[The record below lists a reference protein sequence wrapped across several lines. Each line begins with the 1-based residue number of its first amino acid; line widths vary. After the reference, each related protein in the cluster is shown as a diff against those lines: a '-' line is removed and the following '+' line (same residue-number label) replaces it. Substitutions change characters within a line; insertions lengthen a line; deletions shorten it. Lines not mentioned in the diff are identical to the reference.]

1 MKLKRLISALLLL
14 AMLLSCLPFSAL
26 AVETGTPDVGDVPT
40 SEITGIM
47 DVDSPAE
54 PVTLAGNSDGSFY
67 LAATAAERVII
78 APECVN
84 YTAGQTIAQA
94 LLASGHTFE
103 GLEDGSVYRIDGVA
117 GEFQRSDETGDYSL
131 TKQASEISFFCFV
144 ENGTA
149 KPSEARQALI
159 RTMADYLCEEA
170 DVRAYAKDVYDA
182 ALRQFVGISDEAAS
196 TCAAQITAK
205 IGEYKTSLGSTISV
219 TFSGTD
225 EDCTITAVSTYGK
238 VYHDTEHPG
247 TLNLPDGSYDFTVQK
262 GALRV
267 SGKIS
272 VPGTTAVTV
281 AMPEGGWLDT
291 SSFAVSN
298 DYNNDYHTGFN
309 AGKYVLEQSDHTF
322 TAKVPDTFSK
332 DLYLYLPA
340 SDVTAAAIY
349 TATAIYTDTTQT
361 EQKTAVTLGS
371 YNSSI
376 SNVLVKNCV
385 GNTATIRLSKKA
397 DANGFTQSEDYTLQL
412 DRMPTLST
420 LLVTAG
426 GAAQAAKEPFAP
438 AETLAYT
445 YPVLSTAASVQ
456 IKPTAFATGSKIT
469 VNGEALTD
477 GSADVA
483 LKGNTTT
490 VSVVVENSG
499 YATTYTLTFEKASG
513 KEITFEI
520 GSGVTLEIYNKNGN
534 LIKKQE
540 KQEKPQLVECF
551 LIPDMEYYYIAT
563 KDTYYHETQNFSVTP
578 TLTGF
583 TAINVAIQ
591 PVLTSLAFGY
601 NASNDYGKYGKYT
614 GNDVTSHTYTVT
626 VPDSNSFPAIWA
638 ESNGNMEVLFSRVTS
653 TANCGSETTVP
664 IPQSGETDSGTLLN
678 DLLLSGNPYGNEAT
692 LRVSKKSGSKTYYTD
707 YYLHF
712 NRKLSLEADGLTLQV
727 GGDPLTLNRLNADG
741 EETGAL
747 GFAFGTE
754 HYSVTVPAAQPSI
767 SLAAVL
773 RNKMLRYGDTDNS
786 YTLRIAVDGKD
797 VAEGTEAEIPLN
809 GTEVSQKITLTLS
822 HPNAPAERVYT
833 ITVKKAASIKV
844 SFKIDP
850 ENAILFLE
858 EAVSG
863 SRVWPDENGAYP
875 FSTGFTYNYLLTAPG
890 YLGKSGTMTLEEQN
904 GTLQLVLDGTAQ
916 GTGSV
921 SLMLDKAAGG
931 KPLTEFETEWPDFRG
946 NSSNNAVTA
955 TKTPVSAEDGMLY
968 WAKKIGSFSTGTDGN
983 ASGGSAVSSP
993 ILVDSALIVYAGN
1006 TLYRINKD
1014 TGETI
1019 QTGTM
1024 AGESSFS
1031 INSATYADGMLF
1043 VALSNGRVQAFNAE
1057 TLESLWV
1064 YTDPLGGQSN
1074 CPVTVCDGYV
1084 YTGFWNGETKDANY
1098 VCLSVTDEKPNEKL
1112 EAKTA
1117 TWRYTKAGG
1126 FYWAGAYVSK
1136 DFMLLGTDDG
1146 ETGYTKGHGS
1156 ILLMDPKTGRVLDRT
1171 DKPRGDVR
1179 SSICYADGAYYATS
1193 KGGDFIRIT
1202 LSADKRSIAKVDI
1215 LALENGTG
1223 GTAMSTSTPV
1233 VYNGR
1238 AYVGVSGSAQFDAY
1252 SGHNITVIDLS
1263 GAMSIAYR
1271 VETKGYPQTSGLLS
1285 TAYAE
1290 NGNDYVYVY
1299 FFDNYTPGTM
1309 RMLRDTKGQKTAD
1322 LITVEEGKNTAY
1334 AIFTPNGAQAQY
1346 AICSP
1351 IVDENGTIYF
1361 KNDSCFLM
1369 AYGSTIK
1376 ELKASTSIKT
1386 YEAGKAFS
1394 MEGVTV
1400 TATLANGETR
1410 NVTAMMSAPTE
1421 ALKAGQ
1427 TEVTLTFGKGQ
1438 TMYHNVNV
1446 ENSNTMKTEE
1456 IAPITIDLSIRVE
1469 DPTKPIG
1476 DTLRYHYDAV
1486 SGKLIVTGTF
1496 KSGQTLIAA
1505 CYDANGRMIQ
1515 VQTLDRVGNLT
1526 LNTNGARIRL
1536 FLLDKDSKPVCPAV
1550 TVKDS
1555 TT

>member
-1 MKLKRLISALLLL
+1 MKLKRLISVLLLL

-67 LAATAAERVII
+67 LAATAANRVII
-78 APECVN
+78 APERVN
-84 YTAGQTIAQA
+84 YAAGQTIAQA

-205 IGEYKTSLGSTISV
+205 IGEYEASLRSTTLV
-219 TFSGTD
+219 TFSGMGA
-225 EDCTITAVSTYGK
+225 DCTITAVSAYGK
-238 VYHDTEHPG
+238 TYDDTEHPG
-247 TLNLPDGSYDFTVQK
+247 TLNLPDGSYDFTAQK

-267 SGKIS
+267 SGTIS
-272 VPGTTAVTV
+272 VPGTTFVTV
-281 AMPEGGWLDT
+281 SMPDGGWLDT
-291 SSFAVSN
+291 SKFEVSN
-298 DYNNDYHTGFN
+298 DYNNAYHTGFDT
-309 AGKYVLEQSDHTF
+309 GKYVLEQSDHAF
-322 TAKVPDTFSK
+322 IAKIPDTFSGQ
-332 DLYLYLPA
+332 LFLYLPK
-340 SDVTAAAIY
+340 SDV

-361 EQKTAVTLGS
+361 EQKTAITLGS
-371 YNSSI
+371 YNSPI
-376 SNVLVKNCV
+376 SKVLAKNCV
-385 GNTATIRLSKKA
+385 GNTVTIRLSKEA

-412 DRMPTLST
+412 DRMPTLAA

-426 GAAQAAKEPFAP
+426 GAAQAAKETFAP
-438 AETLAYT
+438 EKTFAYT
-445 YPVLSTAASVQ
+445 YPVLSTAGSVQ
-456 IKPTAFATGSKIT
+456 IKPTAFAAGSEIIVDGK
-469 VNGEALTD
+469 ALTS
-477 GSADVA
+477 GSAEVTLTGD
-483 LKGNTTT
+483 TTA
-490 VSVVVENSG
+490 VSVVVRNGG

-513 KEITFEI
+513 KEVSFIMA
-520 GSGVTLEIYNKNGN
+520 SGITLEVYNKNGN
-534 LIKKQE
+534 LIGRWIDQ
-540 KQEKPQLVECF
+540 PFVGCGLV
-551 LIPDMEYYYIAT
+551 PDTGYYYIAT
-563 KDTYYHETQNFSVTP
+563 KDTYYHETQTFSVTDSSAPSFP
-578 TLTGF
+578 T
-583 TAINVAIQ
+583 INVATQ
-591 PVLTSLAFGY
+591 PALTSLAFGY
-601 NASNDYGKYGKYT
+601 NPSNDYGKYGEYA
-614 GNDVTSHTYTVT
+614 GSGVASHTYTVT

-638 ESNGNMEVLFSRVTS
+638 ESNGKMEILFSRVTS
-653 TANCGSETTVP
+653 TANCGSKASVS
-664 IPQSGETDSGTLLN
+664 IKQSGKTDNGTLLN

-692 LRVSKKSGSKTYYTD
+692 LRVSQTDGGKTYYTD
-707 YYLHF
+707 YELHF
-712 NRKLSLEADGLTLQV
+712 KRKLSLETDGLTLRRD
-727 GGDPLTLNRLNADG
+727 GNLLTLNRLDADG
-741 EETGAL
+741 KETGTL
-747 GFAFGTE
+747 GFAPGTE
-754 HYSVTVPAAQPSI
+754 QYSVTVPAAQPSI

-773 RNKMLRYGDTDNS
+773 RNKMLRYGDTDNG
-786 YTLRIAVDGKD
+786 YMLRIAVDGKD
-797 VAEGTEAEIPLN
+797 VAEGTEAKIPLN
-809 GTEVSQKITLTLS
+809 GTEASQTITLTLS
-822 HPNAPAERVYT
+822 HPDAPSNRVYT
-833 ITVKKAASIKV
+833 ITVKKAAST
-844 SFKIDP
+844 KIHFTLNP

-904 GTLQLVLDGTAQ
+904 GTLQLVLDDTPQ

-921 SLMLDKAAGG
+921 SLTLEKATEG
-931 KPLTEFETEWPDFRG
+931 KPLTKFKAEWPDFRG
-946 NSSNNAVTA
+946 NSDNNAVA
-955 TKTPVSAEDGMLY
+955 AAKTPIAAANGMLY
-968 WAKKIGSFSTGTDGN
+968 WAKKIGSFSTGIDGN

-1098 VCLSVTDEKPNEKL
+1098 VCLSITDEKPNEKL

-1202 LSADKRSIAKVDI
+1202 LSADKRSIAKSEL

-1271 VETKGYPQTSGLLS
+1271 VETKGYPQTSGLLT
-1285 TAYAE
+1285 TAYE
-1290 NGNDYVYVY
+1290 KNGNDYVYVY

-1322 LITVEEGKNTAY
+1322 LITVEERKDTAY
-1334 AIFTPNGAQAQY
+1334 AIFTPSGAQAQY

-1351 IVDENGTIYF
+1351 IVDENGTLYF

-1369 AYGSTIK
+1369 AYGSMITK
-1376 ELKASTSIKT
+1376 LEAKTTVDT
-1386 YEAGKAFS
+1386 YEAGKVFS

-1400 TATLANGETR
+1400 TATLANVETR
-1410 NVTAMMSAPTE
+1410 DVTAMMSAPTTPLE
-1421 ALKAGQ
+1421 AEQ
-1427 TEVTLTFGKGQ
+1427 TAVTLTLGKGQ
-1438 TMYHNVNV
+1438 TMYHNVPVGNA
-1446 ENSNTMKTEE
+1446 MKTEE
-1456 IAPITIDLSIRVE
+1456 IAPITVELSVRVE
-1469 DPTKPIG
+1469 DTTKPIG
-1476 DTLRYHYDAV
+1476 KTLRYHYNAA
-1486 SGKLIVTGTF
+1486 SGKLTVTGTF
-1496 KSGQTLIAA
+1496 ESGQTLIAA
-1505 CYDANGRMIQ
+1505 CYDANGRMLE
-1515 VQTLDRVGNLT
+1515 VQTLTTEGEKT
-1526 LNTNGARIRL
+1526 LSRSKDSAKIKL
-1536 FLLDKDSKPVCPAV
+1536 FLLDSDSKPVCSAV
-1550 TVKDS
+1550 TVKNS
-1555 TT
+1555 IN

>member
-1 MKLKRLISALLLL
+1 M
-14 AMLLSCLPFSAL
+14 
-26 AVETGTPDVGDVPT
+26 
-40 SEITGIM
+40 
-47 DVDSPAE
+47 
-54 PVTLAGNSDGSFY
+54 
-67 LAATAAERVII
+67 
-78 APECVN
+78 
-84 YTAGQTIAQA
+84 
-94 LLASGHTFE
+94 
-103 GLEDGSVYRIDGVA
+103 
-117 GEFQRSDETGDYSL
+117 
-131 TKQASEISFFCFV
+131 
-144 ENGTA
+144 
-149 KPSEARQALI
+149 
-159 RTMADYLCEEA
+159 
-170 DVRAYAKDVYDA
+170 
-182 ALRQFVGISDEAAS
+182 
-196 TCAAQITAK
+196 
-205 IGEYKTSLGSTISV
+205 
-219 TFSGTD
+219 
-225 EDCTITAVSTYGK
+225 
-238 VYHDTEHPG
+238 
-247 TLNLPDGSYDFTVQK
+247 
-262 GALRV
+262 
-267 SGKIS
+267 
-272 VPGTTAVTV
+272 
-281 AMPEGGWLDT
+281 
-291 SSFAVSN
+291 
-298 DYNNDYHTGFN
+298 
-309 AGKYVLEQSDHTF
+309 
-322 TAKVPDTFSK
+322 
-332 DLYLYLPA
+332 
-340 SDVTAAAIY
+340 
-349 TATAIYTDTTQT
+349 
-361 EQKTAVTLGS
+361 
-371 YNSSI
+371 
-376 SNVLVKNCV
+376 
-385 GNTATIRLSKKA
+385 
-397 DANGFTQSEDYTLQL
+397 
-412 DRMPTLST
+412 
-420 LLVTAG
+420 
-426 GAAQAAKEPFAP
+426 
-438 AETLAYT
+438 
-445 YPVLSTAASVQ
+445 
-456 IKPTAFATGSKIT
+456 
-469 VNGEALTD
+469 
-477 GSADVA
+477 
-483 LKGNTTT
+483 
-490 VSVVVENSG
+490 
-499 YATTYTLTFEKASG
+499 
-513 KEITFEI
+513 
-520 GSGVTLEIYNKNGN
+520 
-534 LIKKQE
+534 
-540 KQEKPQLVECF
+540 
-551 LIPDMEYYYIAT
+551 
-563 KDTYYHETQNFSVTP
+563 TP

-712 NRKLSLEADGLTLQV
+712 NRTLSLEADGLTLQV
-727 GGDPLTLNRLNADG
+727 GSDPLTLNRLNADG
-741 EETGAL
+741 EETGTL
-747 GFAFGTE
+747 GFAPGTE
-754 HYSVTVPAAQPSI
+754 HYSVTVPAAQPSV
-767 SLAAVL
+767 LLTAVL
-773 RNKMLRYGDTDNS
+773 RNTTLRYGDTDNG
-786 YTLRIAVDGKD
+786 YALKIAVDEAF
-797 VAEGTEAEIPLN
+797 VTEGTQAEIPLN
-809 GTEVSQKITLTLS
+809 RTEVPQTITLTLA
-822 HPNAPAERVYT
+822 HPNAPADRVYT

-844 SFKIDP
+844 SFEIDP

-875 FSTGFTYNYLLTAPG
+875 FSTGFTYKYLLTAPG
-890 YLGKSGTMTLEEQN
+890 YVGRSGSMTLDDGQF
-904 GTLQLVLDGTAQ
+904 VLDGTAQ
-916 GTGSV
+916 GAGSV
-921 SLMLDKAAGG
+921 RLTLVKAAEG
-931 KPLTEFETEWPDFRG
+931 KPLTRFEAEWPDFRG
-946 NSSNNAVTA
+946 NSSNNAVT
-955 TKTPVSAEDGMLY
+955 TKKTPVSAEAGMLY
-968 WAKKIGSFSTGTDGN
+968 WAKKIGLFSTGTSGN

-993 ILVDSALIVYAGN
+993 ILVNGALIVYAGS

-1014 TGETI
+1014 TGETL

-1057 TLESLWV
+1057 TLDSLWL

-1074 CPVTVCDGYV
+1074 CPIAVCDGYV

-1126 FYWAGAYVSK
+1126 FYWAGAYVSE

-1146 ETGYTKGHGS
+1146 KTGYTNGHGS
-1156 ILLMDPKTGRVLDRT
+1156 ILLMDPKTGCVLDRT
-1171 DKPRGDVR
+1171 DAPRGDVR

-1285 TAYAE
+1285 TAYE
-1290 NGNDYVYVY
+1290 KNGNDYVYVY

-1334 AIFTPNGAQAQY
+1334 AIFTPSGAQAQY

-1369 AYGSTIK
+1369 AYGNTIK
-1376 ELKASTSIKT
+1376 ELEAKTTVDT

-1410 NVTAMMSAPTE
+1410 DVTAMMSAPTTPLE
-1421 ALKAGQ
+1421 AGQ

-1438 TMYHNVNV
+1438 TMYHNVPVGNA
-1446 ENSNTMKTEE
+1446 MKTEE
-1456 IAPITIDLSIRVE
+1456 IAPITIDLSVRVE

-1476 DTLRYHYDAV
+1476 GTLRYHYDAA
-1486 SGKLIVTGTF
+1486 SGKLTATGTF
-1496 KSGQTLIAA
+1496 ESGQTLIAA

-1515 VQTLDRVGNLT
+1515 VKTLTAVGEKPLP
-1526 LNTNGARIRL
+1526 LVKDSAKIKL
-1536 FLLDKDSKPVCPAV
+1536 FLLDKDSKPVSPAV

>member
-1 MKLKRLISALLLL
+1 MKLNRIISALLLF
-14 AMLLSCLPFSAL
+14 AMLLSCLPLTAL
-26 AVETGTPDVGDVPT
+26 AVETGTPDVSDVPT
-40 SEITGIM
+40 SETTEIENT
-47 DVDSPAE
+47 DSLAA

-103 GLEDGSVYRIDGVA
+103 GLEDGSVYQIDGVA

-205 IGEYKTSLGSTISV
+205 IGEYEASLRSTTLV
-219 TFSGTD
+219 TFSGMGA
-225 EDCTITAVSTYGK
+225 DCTITAVSAYGK
-238 VYHDTEHPG
+238 TYDDTEHPG
-247 TLNLPDGSYDFTVQK
+247 TLNLPDGSYDFTAQK

-267 SGKIS
+267 SGTIS
-272 VPGTTAVTV
+272 VPGTTFVTV
-281 AMPEGGWLDT
+281 SMPDGGWLAT
-291 SSFAVSN
+291 SSFAVSY

-322 TAKVPDTFSK
+322 TAKIPDTFSG

-340 SDVTAAAIY
+340 SGVTAE
-349 TATAIYTDTTQT
+349 AIYTDTTQT
-361 EQKTAVTLGS
+361 EQKTAITLGS
-371 YNSSI
+371 YNSPI
-376 SNVLVKNCV
+376 SKVLAKNCV
-385 GNTATIRLSKKA
+385 GNTVTIRLNKQGG
-397 DANGFTQSEDYTLQL
+397 ANGFTQSEDYTLQL
-412 DRMPTLST
+412 DRMPTLSALT
-420 LLVTAG
+420 VTAG
-426 GAAQAAKEPFAP
+426 GAAQAAKENFAP
-438 AETLAYT
+438 EKTFAYT

-456 IKPTAFATGSKIT
+456 IKPTAFSAG
-469 VNGEALTD
+469 GEIIVDGKALTG
-477 GSADVA
+477 GSAEVT
-483 LKGNTTT
+483 LTEEKTEVP
-490 VSVVVENSG
+490 VSVKNSA
-499 YATTYTLTFEKASG
+499 YSTTYTLTFEKASG
-513 KEITFEI
+513 KEATFEI
-520 GSGVTLEIYNKNGN
+520 AGGITLEIYNKNGN

-540 KQEKPQLVECF
+540 KQATAQLVECP
-551 LIPDMEYYYIAT
+551 LVPDKDYYYIAT
-563 KDTYYHETQNFSVTP
+563 KDTYYHETQTFTVTTSSAP
-578 TLTGF
+578 SF
-583 TAINVAIQ
+583 RDINVSTQ
-591 PVLTSLAFGY
+591 PALTSLAFGY
-601 NASNDYGKYGKYT
+601 NPSNDYGKYGEYA
-614 GNDVTSHTYTVT
+614 GSGVASHTYTVT

-638 ESNGNMEVLFSRVTS
+638 ESNGKMEILFSRVTS
-653 TANCGSETTVP
+653 TANCGSKASVS
-664 IPQSGETDSGTLLN
+664 IKQSGKTDNGTLLN

-692 LRVSKKSGSKTYYTD
+692 LRVSQTDGGKTYYTD
-707 YYLHF
+707 YELHF
-712 NRKLSLEADGLTLQV
+712 KRKLSLETDGLTLRRD
-727 GGDPLTLNRLNADG
+727 GDLLTLNRLDADG
-741 EETGAL
+741 KETGTL
-747 GFAFGTE
+747 GFAPGTE
-754 HYSVTVPAAQPSI
+754 QYSVTVPAAQPSI
-767 SLAAVL
+767 SLTAVL
-773 RNKMLRYGDTDNS
+773 RNKMLRYGDTDNG
-786 YTLRIAVDGKD
+786 YMLRIAVDGKD

-809 GTEVSQKITLTLS
+809 GTEASQTITLRLS
-822 HPNAPAERVYT
+822 HPNAPADRVYT
-833 ITVKKAASIKV
+833 ITVKKAAST
-844 SFKIDP
+844 KIQFALNP

-863 SRVWPDENGAYP
+863 SRVWPDEDGAYP

-890 YLGKSGTMTLEEQN
+890 YLGKSGRMTLEEKD
-904 GTLQLVLDGTAQ
+904 GTLQLILDGKAQ
-916 GTGSV
+916 GADSV
-921 SLMLDKAAGG
+921 SLTLEKAAEG
-931 KPLTEFETEWPDFRG
+931 KPLTKFEAEWPDFRG
-946 NSSNNAVTA
+946 NSDNNAVTA
-955 TKTPVSAEDGMLY
+955 AKTPIAAADGMLY

-993 ILVDSALIVYAGN
+993 ILVDGALIVYAGN

-1031 INSATYADGMLF
+1031 INSATYAGGMLF

-1098 VCLSVTDEKPNEKL
+1098 VCLSITDEKPNEKL

-1136 DFMLLGTDDG
+1136 NFMLLGTDDG

-1171 DKPRGDVR
+1171 DAPRGDVR

-1215 LALENGTG
+1215 LALENGVG

-1322 LITVEEGKNTAY
+1322 LITVEERKDTAY
-1334 AIFTPNGAQAQY
+1334 AIFTPSGAQAQY

-1351 IVDENGTIYF
+1351 IVDENGTLYF

-1369 AYGSTIK
+1369 AYGSMITK
-1376 ELKASTSIKT
+1376 LEAKTTVDT
-1386 YEAGKAFS
+1386 YEAGKVFS

-1400 TATLANGETR
+1400 TATLANVETR
-1410 NVTAMMSAPTE
+1410 DVTAMMSAPTTPLE
-1421 ALKAGQ
+1421 AEQ
-1427 TEVTLTFGKGQ
+1427 TAVTLTLGKGQ
-1438 TMYHNVNV
+1438 TMYHNVPTG
-1446 ENSNTMKTEE
+1446 SAMKTEE
-1456 IAPITIDLSIRVE
+1456 IAPITVELSVRVE

-1476 DTLRYHYDAV
+1476 KTLRYHYNAA
-1486 SGKLIVTGTF
+1486 SGKLTVTGTF
-1496 KSGQTLIAA
+1496 ESGQTLIAA
-1505 CYDANGRMIQ
+1505 CYDANGRMLE
-1515 VQTLDRVGNLT
+1515 VQTLTAEGEKT
-1526 LNTNGARIRL
+1526 LLRSKDSAKIKL
-1536 FLLDKDSKPVCPAV
+1536 FLLDSDSKPVCSAV
-1550 TVKDS
+1550 TVKNS
-1555 TT
+1555 IN

>member
-1 MKLKRLISALLLL
+1 MKLKRTISALLLL

-26 AVETGTPDVGDVPT
+26 AAEAESEGGNAPSP
-40 SEITGIM
+40 EITVTA
-47 DVDSPAE
+47 DADSTTE
-54 PVTLAGNSDGSFY
+54 PVTLTDDSDSFFY
-67 LAATAAERVII
+67 LVATAADRVII
-78 APECVN
+78 APERVN
-84 YTAGQTIAQA
+84 YAAGQTIAQA
-94 LLASGHTFE
+94 LLASGHTFD
-103 GLEDGSVYRIDGVA
+103 GLEDGNVYRINGVA

-131 TKQASEISFFCFV
+131 TKLASEISFFCFV

-149 KPSEARQALI
+149 KPSEARRALI
-159 RTMADYLCEEA
+159 RTMADYLCEDA
-170 DVRAYAKDVYDA
+170 DVRAYAKDAYDE
-182 ALRQFVGISDEAAS
+182 ALRQFVGISDETAS
-196 TCAAQITAK
+196 ACAAQITAK
-205 IGEYKTSLGSTISV
+205 IGEYKNSLGSTTPV
-219 TFSGTD
+219 TFSGMGAG
-225 EDCTITAVSTYGK
+225 CTITAVSEYGK
-238 VYHDTEHPG
+238 TYDDTGHSG
-247 TLNLPDGSYDFTVQK
+247 TLNLPNGSYDFTVQK

-267 SGKIS
+267 SGTIS
-272 VPGTTAVTV
+272 VPETKTVTV
-281 AMPEGGWLDT
+281 TMPEGGWLDT
-291 SSFAVSN
+291 SKFEVSN
-298 DYNNDYHTGFN
+298 SYNEFFKIGCYAIVRDGN
-309 AGKYVLEQSDHTF
+309 TF
-322 TAKVPDTFSK
+322 TVTVPDTFSGT
-332 DLYLYLPA
+332 LYLYLPE
-340 SDVTAAAIY
+340 SGVTAKAIY
-349 TATAIYTDTTQT
+349 MDTTQT
-361 EQKTAVTLGS
+361 EQKAAVTLGS
-371 YNSSI
+371 YNSPI
-376 SNVLVKNCV
+376 SKVLAKNCV
-385 GNTATIRLSKKA
+385 GNTVTIRLSKND

-412 DRMPTLST
+412 DRMPTLSS
-420 LLVTAG
+420 LAVTAG
-426 GAAQAAKEPFAP
+426 GAAQAAKETFVPEKTF
-438 AETLAYT
+438 AYT

-456 IKPTAFATGSKIT
+456 IKPTAFAAGSEIT
-469 VNGEALTD
+469 VDGKALTD

-483 LKGNTTT
+483 LPGDTTT
-490 VSVVVENSG
+490 VSVVVENGEYS
-499 YATTYTLTFEKASG
+499 TTYTLTFKKASG
-513 KEITFEI
+513 KETIFRMN
-520 GSGVTLEIYNKNGN
+520 SGITLEIYNKNGN
-534 LIKKQE
+534 LIGEWNKE
-540 KQEKPQLVECF
+540 FVECE
-551 LIPDMEYYYIAT
+551 LVPDTGYYYIAT
-563 KDTYYHETQNFSVTP
+563 KDTYYHERRDFSVGETV
-578 TLTGF
+578 L
-583 TAINVAIQ
+583 IDVATK
-591 PVLTSLAFGY
+591 PALTSLAFGS
-601 NASNDYGKYGKYT
+601 SNLNQYYGDYGVYT
-614 GNDVTSHTYTVT
+614 DFTAHTYTIS
-626 VPDSNSFPAIWA
+626 VPDEYASPAIWA
-638 ESNGNMEVLFSRVTS
+638 GAGAEETVSVIYSR
-653 TANCGSETTVP
+653 
-664 IPQSGETDSGTLLN
+664 ITDSANSGTTRTASVTTSDRQNNGTTLSY
-678 DLLLSGNPYGNEAT
+678 LLLSGNPYGNEAT
-692 LRVSKKSGSKTYYTD
+692 LRVSKKSGSTTYYTN
-707 YYLHF
+707 YELHF
-712 NRKLSLEADGLTLQV
+712 NRKLSLEADGLTLRRD
-727 GGDPLTLNRLNADG
+727 GDPLTLNRLNADG
-741 EETGAL
+741 VETGTT
-747 GFAFGTE
+747 GFTPGTE
-754 HYSVTVPAAQPSI
+754 CYSVTVPAAQPSI

-773 RNKMLRYGDTDNS
+773 RNKMLRYGDTDNG

-809 GTEVSQKITLTLS
+809 GTEASQTITLTLS
-822 HPNAPAERVYT
+822 HPDAPADRVYA
-833 ITVKKAASIKV
+833 ITVKKAAST
-844 SFKIDP
+844 KIRVTLNP

-993 ILVDSALIVYAGN
+993 ILVNGALIVYAGSR
-1006 TLYRINKD
+1006 LYRINKD
-1014 TGETI
+1014 TGETL

-1084 YTGFWNGETKDANY
+1084 YTGFWNGETKNANY
-1098 VCLSVTDEKPNEKL
+1098 VCLSVTDEQPNEKL

-1126 FYWAGAYVSK
+1126 FYWAEAYVSK
-1136 DFMLLGTDDG
+1136 EFMLLGTDDG
-1146 ETGYTKGHGS
+1146 KTGYTNGHGS
-1156 ILLMDPKTGRVLDRT
+1156 ILLLDPKTGRVLDRT

-1202 LSADKRSIAKVDI
+1202 LSADKRSIAKSEL

-1252 SGHNITVIDLS
+1252 SGHNITVVDLS

-1322 LITVEEGKNTAY
+1322 LITVEEEKDTAY

-1400 TATLANGETR
+1400 TATLANGEKR
-1410 NVTAMMSAPTE
+1410 DVTAMMSAPTK
-1421 ALKAGQ
+1421 ALEVGQ
-1427 TEVTLTFGKGQ
+1427 NEVTLTFGKDQ

-1456 IAPITIDLSIRVE
+1456 IAPIKVELTIRVE

-1476 DTLRYHYDAV
+1476 GTLRYHYDAA
-1486 SGKLIVTGTF
+1486 SGKLTVTGTF
-1496 KSGQTLIAA
+1496 ESGQTLIAA
-1505 CYDANGRMIQ
+1505 CYDGNGRMLE
-1515 VQTLDRVGNLT
+1515 VQTLTTEGEKT
-1526 LNTNGARIRL
+1526 LSRSKDSAKIKL
-1536 FLLDKDSKPVCPAV
+1536 FLLDKDYKPVCAAV
-1550 TVKDS
+1550 TVKNS
-1555 TT
+1555 TN

>member
-1 MKLKRLISALLLL
+1 M
-14 AMLLSCLPFSAL
+14 
-26 AVETGTPDVGDVPT
+26 
-40 SEITGIM
+40 
-47 DVDSPAE
+47 
-54 PVTLAGNSDGSFY
+54 
-67 LAATAAERVII
+67 
-78 APECVN
+78 
-84 YTAGQTIAQA
+84 
-94 LLASGHTFE
+94 
-103 GLEDGSVYRIDGVA
+103 
-117 GEFQRSDETGDYSL
+117 
-131 TKQASEISFFCFV
+131 
-144 ENGTA
+144 
-149 KPSEARQALI
+149 
-159 RTMADYLCEEA
+159 
-170 DVRAYAKDVYDA
+170 
-182 ALRQFVGISDEAAS
+182 
-196 TCAAQITAK
+196 
-205 IGEYKTSLGSTISV
+205 
-219 TFSGTD
+219 
-225 EDCTITAVSTYGK
+225 
-238 VYHDTEHPG
+238 
-247 TLNLPDGSYDFTVQK
+247 NLPDGSYDFTVQK

-712 NRKLSLEADGLTLQV
+712 NRTLSLEADGLTLQV
-727 GGDPLTLNRLNADG
+727 GSDPLTLNRLNADG
-741 EETGAL
+741 EETGTL
-747 GFAFGTE
+747 GFAPGTE
-754 HYSVTVPAAQPSI
+754 HYSVTVPAAQPSV
-767 SLAAVL
+767 LLTAVL
-773 RNKMLRYGDTDNS
+773 RNTTLRYGDTDNG
-786 YTLRIAVDGKD
+786 YALKIAVDEAF
-797 VAEGTEAEIPLN
+797 VTEGTQAEIPLN
-809 GTEVSQKITLTLS
+809 RTEVPQTITLTLA
-822 HPNAPAERVYT
+822 HPNAPADRVYT

-844 SFKIDP
+844 SFEIDP

-875 FSTGFTYNYLLTAPG
+875 FSTGFTYKYLLTAPG
-890 YLGKSGTMTLEEQN
+890 YVGRSGSMTLDDGQF
-904 GTLQLVLDGTAQ
+904 VLDGTAQ
-916 GTGSV
+916 GAGSV
-921 SLMLDKAAGG
+921 RLTLVKAAEG
-931 KPLTEFETEWPDFRG
+931 KPLTRFEAEWPDFRG
-946 NSSNNAVTA
+946 NSSNNAVT
-955 TKTPVSAEDGMLY
+955 TKKTPVSAEAGMLY
-968 WAKKIGSFSTGTDGN
+968 WAKKIGLFSTGTSGN

-993 ILVDSALIVYAGN
+993 ILVNGALIVYAGS

-1014 TGETI
+1014 TGETL

-1031 INSATYADGMLF
+1031 INSATYADGMLV

-1057 TLESLWV
+1057 TLDSLWL

-1074 CPVTVCDGYV
+1074 CPIAVCDGYV

-1126 FYWAGAYVSK
+1126 FYWAGAYVSE

-1146 ETGYTKGHGS
+1146 KTGYTNGHGS
-1156 ILLMDPKTGRVLDRT
+1156 ILLMDPKTGCVLDRT
-1171 DKPRGDVR
+1171 DAPRGDVR

-1285 TAYAE
+1285 TAYE
-1290 NGNDYVYVY
+1290 KNGNDYVYVY

-1334 AIFTPNGAQAQY
+1334 AIFTPSGAQAQY
-1346 AICSP
+1346 AICSL
-1351 IVDENGTIYF
+1351 IADAEGTIYF

-1369 AYGSTIK
+1369 AYGNTIK
-1376 ELKASTSIKT
+1376 ELEAKTTVDT

-1410 NVTAMMSAPTE
+1410 DVTAMMSAPTTPLE
-1421 ALKAGQ
+1421 AGQ

-1438 TMYHNVNV
+1438 TMYHNVPVGNA
-1446 ENSNTMKTEE
+1446 MKTEE
-1456 IAPITIDLSIRVE
+1456 IAPITIDLSVRVE

-1476 DTLRYHYDAV
+1476 GTLRYHYDAA
-1486 SGKLIVTGTF
+1486 SGKLTATGTF
-1496 KSGQTLIAA
+1496 ESGQTLIAA

-1515 VQTLDRVGNLT
+1515 VKTLTAVGEKPLP
-1526 LNTNGARIRL
+1526 LVKDSAKIKL

>member
-1 MKLKRLISALLLL
+1 MKLKRLISALLLF
-14 AMLLSCLPFSAL
+14 AMLLSCLPLTAL
-26 AVETGTPDVGDVPT
+26 AVETGTPDVSDVPT
-40 SEITGIM
+40 SETTEIENT
-47 DVDSPAE
+47 DSLAA

-67 LAATAAERVII
+67 LAATAAKRVII
-78 APECVN
+78 APERVN
-84 YTAGQTIAQA
+84 YAAGQTIAQA

-103 GLEDGSVYRIDGVA
+103 GLEDGRVYQIDGVA
-117 GEFQRSDETGDYSL
+117 GEFQRSDETGDHSL

-159 RTMADYLCEEA
+159 CTMADYLCEEA
-170 DVRAYAKDVYDA
+170 DVRAYAKDVYDE
-182 ALRQFVGISDEAAS
+182 ALQQFVGISDENAS

-205 IGEYKTSLGSTISV
+205 IGEYETSLRSTTTVI
-219 TFSGTD
+219 FSGMGD
-225 EDCTITAVSTYGK
+225 GCKITAVSAYGK
-238 VYHDTEHPG
+238 IYDDTEHPG
-247 TLNLPDGSYDFTVQK
+247 TLALPEGSYDFTVQK

-272 VPGTTAVTV
+272 VPETTTVSVT
-281 AMPEGGWLDT
+281 MPDGGWLAT

-322 TAKVPDTFSK
+322 TAKIPDTFSG

-340 SDVTAAAIY
+340 SGVTAK
-349 TATAIYTDTTQT
+349 AIYTDTTQT
-361 EQKTAVTLGS
+361 EQKTAITLGS
-371 YNSSI
+371 YNSPI
-376 SNVLVKNCV
+376 SKVLAKNCV
-385 GNTATIRLSKKA
+385 GNTVTIRLSKEA

-412 DRMPTLST
+412 DRMPTLSS
-420 LLVTAG
+420 LAVTAG
-426 GAAQAAKEPFAP
+426 GAAQAAKETFAP
-438 AETLAYT
+438 TKTTYT
-445 YPVLSTAASVQ
+445 YPVLSTATSVQ

-469 VNGEALTD
+469 INGEALTD
-477 GSADVA
+477 GSAEVA
-483 LKGNTTT
+483 LTDDDTTT
-490 VSVVVENSG
+490 VPVVVRNGE

-540 KQEKPQLVECF
+540 KQAKAQLVECS
-551 LIPDMEYYYIAT
+551 LVPDMEYYYIAT
-563 KDTYYHETQNFSVTP
+563 KDAYYHETQNFSVTP

-591 PVLTSLAFGY
+591 PKLTSLAFGY
-601 NASNDYGKYGKYT
+601 NASKDYGKYGKYT
-614 GNDVTSHTYTVT
+614 GSDVTSHTYTVT

-653 TANCGSETTVP
+653 TANCGSKTTVP
-664 IPQSGETDSGTLLN
+664 VPQSGEDDNGTLLN

-692 LRVSKKSGSKTYYTD
+692 LRVSKKSGSTTYYTN
-707 YYLHF
+707 YELHF
-712 NRKLSLEADGLTLQV
+712 NRKLSLEADGLTLRRD
-727 GGDPLTLNRLNADG
+727 GDPLTLNRLNADG
-741 EETGAL
+741 VETGTT
-747 GFAFGTE
+747 GFTPGTE
-754 HYSVTVPAAQPSI
+754 CYSVTVPAAQPSI

-773 RNKMLRYGDTDNS
+773 RNKMLRYGDTDNG

-809 GTEVSQKITLTLS
+809 GTEASQTITLTLS
-822 HPNAPAERVYT
+822 HPDAPADRVYA
-833 ITVKKAASIKV
+833 ITVKKAAST
-844 SFKIDP
+844 KIRVTLNP

-993 ILVDSALIVYAGN
+993 ILVNGALIVYAGSR
-1006 TLYRINKD
+1006 LYRINKD
-1014 TGETI
+1014 TGETL

-1084 YTGFWNGETKDANY
+1084 YTGFWNGETKNANY
-1098 VCLSVTDEKPNEKL
+1098 VCLSVTDEQPNEKL

-1136 DFMLLGTDDG
+1136 EFMLLGTDDG
-1146 ETGYTKGHGS
+1146 KTGYTNGHGS
-1156 ILLMDPKTGRVLDRT
+1156 ILLLDPKTGRVLDRT

-1202 LSADKRSIAKVDI
+1202 LSADKQHIKVDI

-1322 LITVEEGKNTAY
+1322 LITVEEAKNTAY
-1334 AIFTPNGAQAQY
+1334 AIFTPSGAQAQY

-1351 IVDENGTIYF
+1351 IVDENGTLYF

>member
-1 MKLKRLISALLLL
+1 MKLKRTISALLLL

-26 AVETGTPDVGDVPT
+26 AAEAESEGGNAPSP
-40 SEITGIM
+40 EITVTA
-47 DVDSPAE
+47 DADSTTE
-54 PVTLAGNSDGSFY
+54 PVTLTDDSDSFFY
-67 LAATAAERVII
+67 LVATAADRVII
-78 APECVN
+78 APERVN
-84 YTAGQTIAQA
+84 YAAGQTIAQA
-94 LLASGHTFE
+94 LLASGHTFD
-103 GLEDGSVYRIDGVA
+103 GLEDGNVYRINGVA

-131 TKQASEISFFCFV
+131 TKLASEISFFCFV

-149 KPSEARQALI
+149 KPSEARRALI
-159 RTMADYLCEEA
+159 RTMADYLCEDA
-170 DVRAYAKDVYDA
+170 DVRAYAKDAYDE
-182 ALRQFVGISDEAAS
+182 ALRQFVGISDETAS
-196 TCAAQITAK
+196 ACAAQITAK
-205 IGEYKTSLGSTISV
+205 IGEYKNSLGSTTPV
-219 TFSGTD
+219 TFSGMGAG
-225 EDCTITAVSTYGK
+225 CTITAVSEYGK
-238 VYHDTEHPG
+238 TYDDTGHSG
-247 TLNLPDGSYDFTVQK
+247 TLNLPNGSYDFTVQK

-267 SGKIS
+267 SGTIS
-272 VPGTTAVTV
+272 VPETKTVTV
-281 AMPEGGWLDT
+281 TMPEGGWLDT
-291 SSFAVSN
+291 SKFEVSN
-298 DYNNDYHTGFN
+298 SYNEFFKIGCYAIVRDGN
-309 AGKYVLEQSDHTF
+309 TF
-322 TAKVPDTFSK
+322 TVTVPDTFSGT
-332 DLYLYLPA
+332 LYLYLPE
-340 SDVTAAAIY
+340 SGVTAKAIY
-349 TATAIYTDTTQT
+349 MDTTQT
-361 EQKTAVTLGS
+361 EQKAAVTLGS
-371 YNSSI
+371 YNSPI
-376 SNVLVKNCV
+376 SKVLAKNCV
-385 GNTATIRLSKKA
+385 GNTVTIRLSKND

-412 DRMPTLST
+412 DRMPTLSS
-420 LLVTAG
+420 LAVTAG
-426 GAAQAAKEPFAP
+426 GAAQAAKETFVPEKTF
-438 AETLAYT
+438 AYT

-456 IKPTAFATGSKIT
+456 IKPTAFAAGSEIT
-469 VNGEALTD
+469 VDGKALTD

-483 LKGNTTT
+483 LPGDTTT
-490 VSVVVENSG
+490 VSVVVENGEYS
-499 YATTYTLTFEKASG
+499 TTYTLTFKKASG
-513 KEITFEI
+513 KETIFRMN
-520 GSGVTLEIYNKNGN
+520 SGITLEIYNKNGN
-534 LIKKQE
+534 LIGEWNKE
-540 KQEKPQLVECF
+540 FVECE
-551 LIPDMEYYYIAT
+551 LVPDTGYYYIAT
-563 KDTYYHETQNFSVTP
+563 KDTYYHERRDFSVGETV
-578 TLTGF
+578 L
-583 TAINVAIQ
+583 IDVATK
-591 PVLTSLAFGY
+591 PALTSLAFGS
-601 NASNDYGKYGKYT
+601 SNLNQYYGDYGVYT
-614 GNDVTSHTYTVT
+614 DFTAHTYTIT
-626 VPDSNSFPAIWA
+626 VPDEYASPAIWA
-638 ESNGNMEVLFSRVTS
+638 GAGAEETVSVIYSR
-653 TANCGSETTVP
+653 
-664 IPQSGETDSGTLLN
+664 ITDSANSGTTRTVSVTTSDRQNNGTTLSY
-678 DLLLSGNPYGNEAT
+678 LLLSGNPYGNEAT
-692 LRVSKKSGSKTYYTD
+692 LRVSKESGNKTYYTD
-707 YYLHF
+707 YLLRF
-712 NRKLSLEADGLTLQV
+712 KRTLSLDGLTLRRD
-727 GGDPLTLNRLNADG
+727 GDPLTLNRLNADG
-741 EETGAL
+741 VETGTT
-747 GFAFGTE
+747 GFTPGTE
-754 HYSVTVPAAQPSI
+754 CYSVTVPAAQPSI

-773 RNKMLRYGDTDNS
+773 RNKMLRYGDTDNG

-809 GTEVSQKITLTLS
+809 GTEASQTISLTLS
-822 HPNAPAERVYT
+822 HPNAPADRVYT
-833 ITVKKAASIKV
+833 ITVKKAAST
-844 SFKIDP
+844 KIRVTLNP

-921 SLMLDKAAGG
+921 SLTLDKAAEG
-931 KPLTEFETEWPDFRG
+931 KPLTELEAEWPDFRG
-946 NSSNNAVTA
+946 NSSNNAVT
-955 TKTPVSAEDGMLY
+955 TKKTPVSAEDGMLY

-993 ILVDSALIVYAGN
+993 ILVNGALIVYAGSR
-1006 TLYRINKD
+1006 LYRINKD
-1014 TGETI
+1014 TGETLK
-1019 QTGTM
+1019 TGTM

-1074 CPVTVCDGYV
+1074 CPITVCDGYV
-1084 YTGFWNGETKDANY
+1084 YTGFWNGETGDANY
-1098 VCLSVTDEKPNEKL
+1098 VCLSVTDEDPNEKL

-1126 FYWAGAYVSK
+1126 FYWAGAYVSE

-1193 KGGDFIRIT
+1193 KGGDFIRIK
-1202 LSADKRSIAKVDI
+1202 LAENHKRIEKVDM
-1215 LALENGTG
+1215 LALENGVG

-1263 GAMSIAYR
+1263 GTMSIAYR

-1285 TAYAE
+1285 TAYAK

-1309 RMLRDTKGQKTAD
+1309 RMLRDAKGQTTPD

-1334 AIFTPNGAQAQY
+1334 AIFTPTGAQAQY

-1369 AYGSTIK
+1369 AYGSTITK
-1376 ELKASTSIKT
+1376 LEAKTTVDT

-1400 TATLANGETR
+1400 TATLANGDTR
-1410 NVTAMMSAPTE
+1410 DVTAMMSAPTK
-1421 ALKAGQ
+1421 ALEAGQ
-1427 TEVTLTFGKGQ
+1427 PTVTLTFGSGQ
-1438 TMYHNVNV
+1438 TMYHNVTV
-1446 ENSNTMKTEE
+1446 ENSNTMKTEA
-1456 IAPITIDLSIRVE
+1456 IAPMIVELAIQVE
-1469 DPTKPIG
+1469 DSTKPISG
-1476 DTLRYHYDAV
+1476 TQLCYHYDAA

-1496 KSGQTLIAA
+1496 ESGRTLIAA

-1515 VQTLDRVGNLT
+1515 VKTLTATGEMPLSRSKDS
-1526 LNTNGARIRL
+1526 AKIKL
-1536 FLLDKDSKPVCPAV
+1536 FLLDSDNKPVCPAV

>member
-1 MKLKRLISALLLL
+1 MKLKRIISALLLL
-14 AMLLSCLPFSAL
+14 ALLLSCLPLTAL
-26 AVETGTPDVGDVPT
+26 AVEAETPDAGNVPS
-40 SEITGIM
+40 SETTEL
-47 DVDSPAE
+47 VDTDGPTE
-54 PVTLAGNSDGSFY
+54 PVTLTNDSASFFY
-67 LAATAAERVII
+67 LAATAAARVII
-78 APECVN
+78 APERVS
-84 YTAGQTIAQA
+84 YAAGQTIAQA
-94 LLASGHTFE
+94 LLASGHTFD
-103 GLEDGSVYRIDGVA
+103 GLEDGNVYQIDGVA
-117 GEFQRSDETGDYSL
+117 GGFQRGDEAGEYSL

-149 KPSEARQALI
+149 KPSVARQKLI

-170 DVRAYAKDVYDA
+170 DVRAYAKDAYDA
-182 ALRQFVGISDEAAS
+182 ALRQFVGISDENAS
-196 TCAAQITAK
+196 TCAAQIKDK
-205 IGEYKTSLGSTISV
+205 IEAYETSLGNTTTV

-225 EDCTITAVSTYGK
+225 EGCTITAVSAYGK
-238 VYHDTEHPG
+238 TYDDTEHPS

-267 SGKIS
+267 SGTIS
-272 VPGTTAVTV
+272 VPETKAVTIT
-281 AMPEGGWLDT
+281 MPEGGWLDT
-291 SSFAVSN
+291 SKFEVSN
-298 DYNNDYHTGFN
+298 SYNEFFKKGCYAIVRDGNM
-309 AGKYVLEQSDHTF
+309 F
-322 TAKVPDTFSK
+322 TATVPDMFSGT
-332 DLYLYLPA
+332 LYLYLPESGA
-340 SDVTAAAIY
+340 TV
-349 TATAIYTDTTQT
+349 TAIYTDTTQT
-361 EQKTAVTLGS
+361 EQETKVVL
-371 YNSSI
+371 NSENSPI
-376 SNVLVKNCV
+376 YKVLAKNCI
-385 GNTATIRLSKKA
+385 GNAVTIRLSKKD
-397 DANGFTQSEDYTLQL
+397 DANGFTQSEDYTLRL
-412 DRMPTLST
+412 DRMPTLSA

-426 GAAQAAKEPFAP
+426 GAAQAAKETFAP
-438 AETLAYT
+438 TETTYT
-445 YPVLSTAASVQ
+445 YPVLSTAESVQ
-456 IKPTAFATGSKIT
+456 IRPTAFTSGSEIT
-469 VNGEALTD
+469 VDGKALTGGSAEVTLTEEKTEALVTVKNGE
-477 GSADVA
+477 
-483 LKGNTTT
+483 
-490 VSVVVENSG
+490 
-499 YATTYTLTFEKASG
+499 YATTYTLTFEKARG
-513 KEITFEI
+513 KEVTFNM
-520 GSGVTLEIYNKNGN
+520 GSGITLEVYNKNGN
-534 LIKKQE
+534 LIGRWSNQ
-540 KQEKPQLVECF
+540 PIVDCTLV
-551 LIPDMEYYYIAT
+551 PDTGYYYIAT
-563 KDTYYHETQNFSVTP
+563 KDTYYHETRTFSVEDSSELSFP
-578 TLTGF
+578 M
-583 TAINVAIQ
+583 IDVAIR
-591 PVLTSLAFGY
+591 PALTSLAFGSSSLSQNY
-601 NASNDYGKYGKYT
+601 GDYGVYT
-614 GNDVTSHTYTVT
+614 DFTPHTYTIS
-626 VPDSNSFPAIWA
+626 VPDEYASPAIWA
-638 ESNGNMEVLFSRVTS
+638 GAGAEETVSVIYSR
-653 TANCGSETTVP
+653 
-664 IPQSGETDSGTLLN
+664 ITDSANSGTTRTASVTTSDRQNNGTTLSY
-678 DLLLSGNPYGNEAT
+678 LLLSGNPYGNEAT
-692 LRVSKKSGSKTYYTD
+692 LRVRKESGSKTYYTD
-707 YYLHF
+707 HLLRF
-712 NRKLSLEADGLTLQV
+712 KRTLSLDGLTLRRD
-727 GGDPLTLNRLNADG
+727 GDPLTLEQLDADG
-741 EETGAL
+741 KETGSR
-747 GFAFGTE
+747 GFKPGVET
-754 HYSVTVPAAQPSI
+754 YSVTVPAAQPSI

-773 RNKMLRYGDTDNS
+773 RNKTLRYGDTDNG
-786 YTLRIAVDGKD
+786 YTLRIAVDGET
-797 VAEGTEAEIPLN
+797 VTEGTEAEIPLN
-809 GTEVSQKITLTLS
+809 GTEASQTISLTLS
-822 HPNAPAERVYT
+822 HPNAPADRVYT
-833 ITVKKAASIKV
+833 ITVKKAAST
-844 SFKIDP
+844 KIRVTLNP

-904 GTLQLVLDGTAQ
+904 GTLQLVLDDTPQ

-921 SLMLDKAAGG
+921 SLTLEKATES
-931 KPLTEFETEWPDFRG
+931 KPLTKFEAEWPDFRG
-946 NSSNNAVTA
+946 NSDNNAVA
-955 TKTPVSAEDGMLY
+955 AAKTPIAAAAGMLY

-1043 VALSNGRVQAFNAE
+1043 VALSDGRVQAFNAE
-1057 TLESLWV
+1057 TLDSLWI

-1084 YTGFWNGETKDANY
+1084 YTGFWNGETKNANY
-1098 VCLSVTDEKPNEKL
+1098 VCLSVTDEQPNEKL

-1136 DFMLLGTDDG
+1136 NFMLLGTDDG
-1146 ETGYTKGHGS
+1146 KTGYTNGHGS
-1156 ILLMDPKTGRVLDRT
+1156 ILLLDPKTGRVLDRT

-1202 LSADKRSIAKVDI
+1202 LSADKQHIKVDI

-1309 RMLRDTKGQKTAD
+1309 RMLRDAKGQKTAD

-1505 CYDANGRMIQ
+1505 CYDGNGQMMQ
-1515 VQTLDRVGNLT
+1515 VQTLNDVGSLT
-1526 LNTNGARIRL
+1526 LNPSSAKIKL
-1536 FLLDKDSKPVCPAV
+1536 FLLDKDHKPVCAAV

>member
-1 MKLKRLISALLLL
+1 MKLKRIISALLLL
-14 AMLLSCLPFSAL
+14 ALLLSCLPFA
-26 AVETGTPDVGDVPT
+26 AMAAETETPDMGDAPIP
-40 SEITGIM
+40 EITETA
-47 DVDSPAE
+47 DADSTAE
-54 PVTLAGNSDGSFY
+54 PVTLTNDSASFFY
-67 LAATAAERVII
+67 LAATAAARVII
-78 APECVN
+78 APERVS
-84 YTAGQTIAQA
+84 YAAGQTIAQA
-94 LLASGHTFE
+94 LLASGHTFD
-103 GLEDGSVYRIDGVA
+103 GLEDGNVYQIDGVA
-117 GEFQRSDETGDYSL
+117 GGFQRGDEAGEYSL

-149 KPSEARQALI
+149 KPSVARQKLI

-170 DVRAYAKDVYDA
+170 DVRAYAKDAYDA
-182 ALRQFVGISDEAAS
+182 ALRQFVGISDENAS
-196 TCAAQITAK
+196 TCAAQIKDK
-205 IGEYKTSLGSTISV
+205 IEAYETSLGNTTTV

-225 EDCTITAVSTYGK
+225 EGCTITAVSAYGK
-238 VYHDTEHPG
+238 TYDDTEHPS

-267 SGKIS
+267 SGTIS
-272 VPGTTAVTV
+272 VPETKAVTIT
-281 AMPEGGWLDT
+281 MPEGGWLDT
-291 SSFAVSN
+291 SKFEVSN
-298 DYNNDYHTGFN
+298 SYNEFFKKGCYAIVRDGNM
-309 AGKYVLEQSDHTF
+309 F
-322 TAKVPDTFSK
+322 TATVPDMFSGT
-332 DLYLYLPA
+332 LYLYLPESGA
-340 SDVTAAAIY
+340 TV
-349 TATAIYTDTTQT
+349 TAIYTDTTQT
-361 EQKTAVTLGS
+361 EQETKVVL
-371 YNSSI
+371 NSENSPI
-376 SNVLVKNCV
+376 YKVLAKNCI
-385 GNTATIRLSKKA
+385 GNAVTIRLSKKD
-397 DANGFTQSEDYTLQL
+397 DANGFTQSEDYTLRL
-412 DRMPTLST
+412 DRMPTLSA

-426 GAAQAAKEPFAP
+426 GAAQAAKETFAP
-438 AETLAYT
+438 TETTYT
-445 YPVLSTAASVQ
+445 YPVLSTAESVQ
-456 IKPTAFATGSKIT
+456 IKPTAFAAGSEIT
-469 VNGEALTD
+469 VDGKALTGGSAEVTLTEEKTEALVTVKNGE
-477 GSADVA
+477 
-483 LKGNTTT
+483 
-490 VSVVVENSG
+490 
-499 YATTYTLTFEKASG
+499 YATTYTLTFEKARG
-513 KEITFEI
+513 KEVTFNM
-520 GSGVTLEIYNKNGN
+520 GSGITLEVYNKNGN
-534 LIKKQE
+534 LIGRWSNQ
-540 KQEKPQLVECF
+540 PIVDCTLV
-551 LIPDMEYYYIAT
+551 PDTGYYYIAT
-563 KDTYYHETQNFSVTP
+563 KDTYYHETRTFSVEDSSELSFP
-578 TLTGF
+578 M
-583 TAINVAIQ
+583 IDVAIR
-591 PVLTSLAFGY
+591 PALTSLAFGSSSLSQNY
-601 NASNDYGKYGKYT
+601 GDYGVYT
-614 GNDVTSHTYTVT
+614 DFTPHTYTIS
-626 VPDSNSFPAIWA
+626 VPDEYASPAIWA
-638 ESNGNMEVLFSRVTS
+638 GAGAEETVSVIYSR
-653 TANCGSETTVP
+653 
-664 IPQSGETDSGTLLN
+664 ITDSANSGTTRTASVTTSDRQNNGTTLSY
-678 DLLLSGNPYGNEAT
+678 LLLSGNPYGNEAT
-692 LRVSKKSGSKTYYTD
+692 LRVRKESGSKTYYTD
-707 YYLHF
+707 HLLRF
-712 NRKLSLEADGLTLQV
+712 KRTLSLDGLTLLRD
-727 GGDPLTLNRLNADG
+727 GDLLTLNRLDADG
-741 EETGAL
+741 KETGTL
-747 GFAFGTE
+747 GFAPGTE
-754 HYSVTVPAAQPSI
+754 QYSATVPAAQPSI

-773 RNKMLRYGDTDNS
+773 RNKTLRYGDTDNG
-786 YTLRIAVDGKD
+786 YALKIAVDGKI
-797 VAEGTEAEIPLN
+797 VTEGTAAETPLN

-822 HPNAPAERVYT
+822 HPDAPAGRVYT
-833 ITVKKAASIKV
+833 ITVKKAAST
-844 SFKIDP
+844 KIHFTLNP

-904 GTLQLVLDGTAQ
+904 GTLQLVLDDTPQ

-921 SLMLDKAAGG
+921 SLTLEKAAES
-931 KPLTEFETEWPDFRG
+931 KPLTKFEAEWPDFRG
-946 NSSNNAVTA
+946 NSDNNAVA
-955 TKTPVSAEDGMLY
+955 AAKTPIAAADGMLY

-993 ILVDSALIVYAGN
+993 ILVNGALIVYAGN

-1074 CPVTVCDGYV
+1074 CPITVCDGYV

-1117 TWRYTKAGG
+1117 TWRYTKEGG

-1146 ETGYTKGHGS
+1146 QSGYTNGHGS
-1156 ILLMDPKTGRVLDRT
+1156 ILLLDPKTGRVLDRT

-1193 KGGDFIRIT
+1193 KGGDFIRIK
-1202 LSADKRSIAKVDI
+1202 LAENHKRIEKVDM
-1215 LALENGTG
+1215 LALENGVG

-1263 GAMSIAYR
+1263 GTMSIAYR

-1285 TAYAE
+1285 TAYAK

-1309 RMLRDTKGQKTAD
+1309 RMLRDAKGQTTPD

-1334 AIFTPNGAQAQY
+1334 AIFTPTGAQAQY

-1369 AYGSTIK
+1369 AYGNTIK

>member
-67 LAATAAERVII
+67 LAATAANRVII
-78 APECVN
+78 APERVN
-84 YTAGQTIAQA
+84 YAAGQTIAQA

-205 IGEYKTSLGSTISV
+205 IGEYEASLRSTTLV
-219 TFSGTD
+219 TFSGMGA
-225 EDCTITAVSTYGK
+225 DCTITAVSAYGK
-238 VYHDTEHPG
+238 TYDDTEHPG
-247 TLNLPDGSYDFTVQK
+247 TLNLPDGSYDFTAQK

-267 SGKIS
+267 SGTIS
-272 VPGTTAVTV
+272 VPGTTFVTV
-281 AMPEGGWLDT
+281 SMPDGGWLDT
-291 SSFAVSN
+291 SKFEVSN
-298 DYNNDYHTGFN
+298 DYNNAYHTGFDT
-309 AGKYVLEQSDHTF
+309 GKYVLEQSDHAF
-322 TAKVPDTFSK
+322 IAKIPDTFSGQ
-332 DLYLYLPA
+332 LFLYLPK
-340 SDVTAAAIY
+340 SDV

-361 EQKTAVTLGS
+361 EQKTAITLGS
-371 YNSSI
+371 YNSPI
-376 SNVLVKNCV
+376 SKVLAKNCV
-385 GNTATIRLSKKA
+385 GNTVTIRLSKEA

-412 DRMPTLST
+412 DRMPTLAA

-426 GAAQAAKEPFAP
+426 GAAQAAKETFAP
-438 AETLAYT
+438 EKTFAYT
-445 YPVLSTAASVQ
+445 YPVLSTAGSVQ
-456 IKPTAFATGSKIT
+456 IKPTAFAAGSEIIVDGK
-469 VNGEALTD
+469 ALTS
-477 GSADVA
+477 GSAEVTLTGD
-483 LKGNTTT
+483 TTA
-490 VSVVVENSG
+490 VSVVVRNGG

-513 KEITFEI
+513 KEVSFIMA
-520 GSGVTLEIYNKNGN
+520 SGITLEVYNKNGN
-534 LIKKQE
+534 LIGRWIDQ
-540 KQEKPQLVECF
+540 PFVGCGLV
-551 LIPDMEYYYIAT
+551 PDTGYYYIAT
-563 KDTYYHETQNFSVTP
+563 KDTYYHETQTFSVTDSSAPSFP
-578 TLTGF
+578 T
-583 TAINVAIQ
+583 INVATQ
-591 PVLTSLAFGY
+591 PALTSLAFGY
-601 NASNDYGKYGKYT
+601 NPSNDYGKYGEYA
-614 GNDVTSHTYTVT
+614 GSGVASHTYTVT

-638 ESNGNMEVLFSRVTS
+638 ESNGKMEILFSRVTS
-653 TANCGSETTVP
+653 TANCGSKASVS
-664 IPQSGETDSGTLLN
+664 IKQSGKTDNGTLLN

-692 LRVSKKSGSKTYYTD
+692 LRVSQTDGGKTYYTD
-707 YYLHF
+707 YELHF
-712 NRKLSLEADGLTLQV
+712 KRKLSLETDGLTLRRD
-727 GGDPLTLNRLNADG
+727 GDLLTLNRLDADG
-741 EETGAL
+741 KETGTL
-747 GFAFGTE
+747 GFAPGTE
-754 HYSVTVPAAQPSI
+754 QYSVTVPAAQPSI
-767 SLAAVL
+767 SLAVVL
-773 RNKMLRYGDTDNS
+773 RNKMLRYGDTDNG
-786 YTLRIAVDGKD
+786 YMLRIAVDGKD

-822 HPNAPAERVYT
+822 HPDAPSGRVYT
-833 ITVKKAASIKV
+833 ITVKKAAST
-844 SFKIDP
+844 KIHFTLNP

-863 SRVWPDENGAYP
+863 SRVWPDEDGAYP

-890 YLGKSGTMTLEEQN
+890 YLGKSGRMTLEEKD
-904 GTLQLVLDGTAQ
+904 GTLQLILNGKAQ
-916 GTGSV
+916 GADSV
-921 SLMLDKAAGG
+921 SLTLEKAAEG
-931 KPLTEFETEWPDFRG
+931 KPLTKFEAEWPDFRG
-946 NSSNNAVTA
+946 NSDNNAVTA
-955 TKTPVSAEDGMLY
+955 AKTPIAAADGMLY

-993 ILVDSALIVYAGN
+993 ILVDGALIVYAGN

-1098 VCLSVTDEKPNEKL
+1098 VCLSITDEKPNEKL

-1136 DFMLLGTDDG
+1136 NFMLLGTDDG

-1202 LSADKRSIAKVDI
+1202 LSADKRSIAKSEL

-1271 VETKGYPQTSGLLS
+1271 VETKGYPQTSGLLT
-1285 TAYAE
+1285 TAYE
-1290 NGNDYVYVY
+1290 KNGNDYVYVY

-1309 RMLRDTKGQKTAD
+1309 RMLRDTKGQETAD
-1322 LITVEEGKNTAY
+1322 LITVEEEKDMAY

-1351 IVDENGTIYF
+1351 IVDENGTLYF

-1369 AYGSTIK
+1369 TYGSMITK
-1376 ELKASTSIKT
+1376 LEATTTVGT
-1386 YEAGKAFS
+1386 YEAGKVFS

-1400 TATLANGETR
+1400 TATLANGKTR
-1410 NVTAMMSAPTE
+1410 DVTAMMSVPTTPLE
-1421 ALKAGQ
+1421 AGQ
-1427 TEVTLTFGKGQ
+1427 TAVTLTLGKGQ
-1438 TMYHNVNV
+1438 TMYHNVPTG
-1446 ENSNTMKTEE
+1446 SAMKTEE
-1456 IAPITIDLSIRVE
+1456 IAPITVELSVRVE

-1476 DTLRYHYDAV
+1476 KTLRYHYNAA
-1486 SGKLIVTGTF
+1486 SGKLTVTGTF
-1496 KSGQTLIAA
+1496 ESGQTLIAA
-1505 CYDANGRMIQ
+1505 CYDANGRMLE
-1515 VQTLDRVGNLT
+1515 VQTLTAEGEKT
-1526 LNTNGARIRL
+1526 LSRSKDSAKIKL
-1536 FLLDKDSKPVCPAV
+1536 FLLDSDSKPVCSAV
-1550 TVKDS
+1550 TVKNS
-1555 TT
+1555 IN

>member
-1 MKLKRLISALLLL
+1 MKLKRIISALLLL
-14 AMLLSCLPFSAL
+14 ALLLSCLPFA
-26 AVETGTPDVGDVPT
+26 AMAAETETPDMGDAPIP
-40 SEITGIM
+40 EITETA
-47 DVDSPAE
+47 DADSTAE
-54 PVTLAGNSDGSFY
+54 PVTLTNDSASFFY
-67 LAATAAERVII
+67 LAATAAARVII
-78 APECVN
+78 APERVS
-84 YTAGQTIAQA
+84 YAAGQTIAQA
-94 LLASGHTFE
+94 LLASGHTFD
-103 GLEDGSVYRIDGVA
+103 GLEDGNVYQIDGVA
-117 GEFQRSDETGDYSL
+117 GGFQRGDEAGEYSL

-149 KPSEARQALI
+149 KPSVARQKLI

-170 DVRAYAKDVYDA
+170 DVRAYAKDAYDA
-182 ALRQFVGISDEAAS
+182 ALRQFVGISDENAS
-196 TCAAQITAK
+196 TCAAQIKDK
-205 IGEYKTSLGSTISV
+205 IEAYETSLGNTTTV

-225 EDCTITAVSTYGK
+225 EGCTITAVSAYGK
-238 VYHDTEHPG
+238 TYDDTEHPS

-267 SGKIS
+267 SGTIS
-272 VPGTTAVTV
+272 VPETKAVTIT
-281 AMPEGGWLDT
+281 MPEGGWLDT
-291 SSFAVSN
+291 SKFEVSN
-298 DYNNDYHTGFN
+298 SYNEFFKKGCYAIVRDGNM
-309 AGKYVLEQSDHTF
+309 F
-322 TAKVPDTFSK
+322 TATVPDMFSGT
-332 DLYLYLPA
+332 LYLYLPESGA
-340 SDVTAAAIY
+340 TV
-349 TATAIYTDTTQT
+349 TAIYTDTTQT
-361 EQKTAVTLGS
+361 EQETKVVL
-371 YNSSI
+371 NSENSPI
-376 SNVLVKNCV
+376 YKVLAKNCI
-385 GNTATIRLSKKA
+385 GNAVTIRLSKKD
-397 DANGFTQSEDYTLQL
+397 DANGFTQSEDYTLRL
-412 DRMPTLST
+412 DRMPTLSA

-426 GAAQAAKEPFAP
+426 GAAQAAKETFAP
-438 AETLAYT
+438 TETTYT
-445 YPVLSTAASVQ
+445 YPVLSTAESVQ
-456 IKPTAFATGSKIT
+456 IRPTAFTSGSEIT
-469 VNGEALTD
+469 VDGKALTGGSAEVTLTEEKTEALVTVKNGE
-477 GSADVA
+477 
-483 LKGNTTT
+483 
-490 VSVVVENSG
+490 
-499 YATTYTLTFEKASG
+499 YATTYTLTFEKARG
-513 KEITFEI
+513 KEVTFNM
-520 GSGVTLEIYNKNGN
+520 GSGITLEVYNKNGN
-534 LIKKQE
+534 LIGRWSNQ
-540 KQEKPQLVECF
+540 PIVDCTLV
-551 LIPDMEYYYIAT
+551 PDTGYYYIAT
-563 KDTYYHETQNFSVTP
+563 KDTYYHETRTFSVEDSSELSFP
-578 TLTGF
+578 M
-583 TAINVAIQ
+583 IDVAIR
-591 PVLTSLAFGY
+591 PALTSLAFGSSSLSQNY
-601 NASNDYGKYGKYT
+601 GDYGVYT
-614 GNDVTSHTYTVT
+614 DFTPHTYTIS
-626 VPDSNSFPAIWA
+626 VPDEYASPAIWA
-638 ESNGNMEVLFSRVTS
+638 GAGAEETVSVIYSR
-653 TANCGSETTVP
+653 
-664 IPQSGETDSGTLLN
+664 ITDSANSGTTRTASVTTSDRQNNGTTLSY
-678 DLLLSGNPYGNEAT
+678 LLLSGNPYGNEAT
-692 LRVSKKSGSKTYYTD
+692 LRVRKESGSKTYYTD
-707 YYLHF
+707 HLLRF
-712 NRKLSLEADGLTLQV
+712 KRTLSLDGLTLLRD
-727 GGDPLTLNRLNADG
+727 GDLLTLNRLNADG
-741 EETGAL
+741 EETGVL
-747 GFAFGTE
+747 GFTPGTE
-754 HYSVTVPAAQPSI
+754 RYSVTVPAAQPSV

-773 RNKMLRYGDTDNS
+773 RNEKLRYGDTDNG
-786 YTLRIAVDGKD
+786 YTLRIAVDGET
-797 VAEGTEAEIPLN
+797 VTEGTEAEIPLN
-809 GTEVSQKITLTLS
+809 GTEASQTISLTLS
-822 HPNAPAERVYT
+822 HPNAPADRVYT
-833 ITVKKAASIKV
+833 ITVKKAAST
-844 SFKIDP
+844 KIRVTLNP

-946 NSSNNAVTA
+946 NSDNNAVTA
-955 TKTPVSAEDGMLY
+955 KKTPVSAEDGMLY

-993 ILVDSALIVYAGN
+993 ILVNGALIVYAGSR
-1006 TLYRINKD
+1006 LYRINKD
-1014 TGETI
+1014 TGETL

-1084 YTGFWNGETKDANY
+1084 YTGFWNGETGDANY
-1098 VCLSVTDEKPNEKL
+1098 VCLSVTDEDPNEKL

-1126 FYWAGAYVSK
+1126 FYWAGAYVSE

-1193 KGGDFIRIT
+1193 KGGDFIRIK
-1202 LSADKRSIAKVDI
+1202 LAENHKRIEKVDM
-1215 LALENGTG
+1215 LALENGVG

-1263 GAMSIAYR
+1263 GTMSIAYR
-1271 VETKGYPQTSGLLS
+1271 VETKGYPQTSGLLT
-1285 TAYAE
+1285 TAYE
-1290 NGNDYVYVY
+1290 KNGNDYVYVY

-1309 RMLRDTKGQKTAD
+1309 RMLRDTKGQGTAD

-1400 TATLANGETR
+1400 TATLANGEKR
-1410 NVTAMMSAPTE
+1410 DVTAMMSAPTK
-1421 ALKAGQ
+1421 ALEVGQ
-1427 TEVTLTFGKGQ
+1427 NEVTLTFGKDQ

-1456 IAPITIDLSIRVE
+1456 IAPIKVELTIRVE
-1469 DPTKPIG
+1469 DPTKPISG
-1476 DTLRYHYDAV
+1476 TQLCYQYDAA
-1486 SGKLIVTGTF
+1486 SGKLIVTGMF
-1496 KSGQTLIAA
+1496 ESGQTLIAA

-1515 VQTLDRVGNLT
+1515 VQTLTATGEMLLSRSKDS
-1526 LNTNGARIRL
+1526 AKIKL

>member
-1 MKLKRLISALLLL
+1 MKLKRLISVLLLL

-67 LAATAAERVII
+67 LAATAAKRVII
-78 APECVN
+78 APERVN

-205 IGEYKTSLGSTISV
+205 IGEYEASLRSTRLV
-219 TFSGTD
+219 TFSGMGA
-225 EDCTITAVSTYGK
+225 DCTITAVSAYGK
-238 VYHDTEHPG
+238 TYDDTEHPG
-247 TLNLPDGSYDFTVQK
+247 TLNLPDGNYDFTAQK

-267 SGKIS
+267 SGTIS
-272 VPGTTAVTV
+272 VPGTTFVTV
-281 AMPEGGWLDT
+281 SMPDGGWLDT
-291 SSFAVSN
+291 SKFEVSN
-298 DYNNDYHTGFN
+298 DYNNAYHTGFDT
-309 AGKYVLEQSDHTF
+309 GKYVLEQSDHAF
-322 TAKVPDTFSK
+322 IAKIPDTFSGQ
-332 DLYLYLPA
+332 LFLYLPK
-340 SDVTAAAIY
+340 SDV

-371 YNSSI
+371 YNSPI
-376 SNVLVKNCV
+376 YKVLAKNCV
-385 GNTATIRLSKKA
+385 GNTVTIRLSKK
-397 DANGFTQSEDYTLQL
+397 DGANGFTQSEDYTLQL
-412 DRMPTLST
+412 DRMPTLSS
-420 LLVTAG
+420 LAVTAG
-426 GAAQAAKEPFAP
+426 GAAQAAKETFAP
-438 AETLAYT
+438 EKTFAYT
-445 YPVLSTAASVQ
+445 YPVLSTAGSVQ
-456 IKPTAFATGSKIT
+456 IKPTAFAAGSEIT
-469 VNGEALTD
+469 VDGKALTG
-477 GSADVA
+477 GSAEVT
-483 LKGNTTT
+483 LTEEKTEVP
-490 VSVVVENSG
+490 VSVKNSA
-499 YATTYTLTFEKASG
+499 YSTTYTLTFEKASG
-513 KEITFEI
+513 KEVTFTM
-520 GSGVTLEIYNKNGN
+520 GSGITLEVYNKNGN
-534 LIKKQE
+534 LIGRWINQ
-540 KQEKPQLVECF
+540 PFVGCDLV
-551 LIPDMEYYYIAT
+551 PDTGYYYIAT
-563 KDTYYHETQNFSVTP
+563 KDTYYHEMQTFSVTASSTP
-578 TLTGF
+578 SF
-583 TAINVAIQ
+583 SNINVSTQ
-591 PVLTSLAFGY
+591 PKLTSLAFGY
-601 NASNDYGKYGKYT
+601 NASKDYGKYGKYT
-614 GNDVTSHTYTVT
+614 GSDVTSHTYTVT

-638 ESNGNMEVLFSRVTS
+638 ESNGKMEVLFSRVTS
-653 TANCGSETTVP
+653 TANCGSKTTVP
-664 IPQSGETDSGTLLN
+664 IPQSGEDDNGTLLN

-692 LRVSKKSGSKTYYTD
+692 LRVSKKSGSTTYYAD
-707 YYLHF
+707 YLLHF
-712 NRKLSLEADGLTLQV
+712 NRKLSLEADGLTLRRD
-727 GGDPLTLNRLNADG
+727 GDPLTLNRLNADG

-773 RNKMLRYGDTDNS
+773 RNKMLRYGDTDNG

-809 GTEVSQKITLTLS
+809 GTEASQTITLTLA
-822 HPNAPAERVYT
+822 HPDAPSVRVYT
-833 ITVKKAASIKV
+833 ITVKKAAST
-844 SFKIDP
+844 KIHFTLNP

-904 GTLQLVLDGTAQ
+904 GTLQLVLDDTPQ

-921 SLMLDKAAGG
+921 SLTLEKATES
-931 KPLTEFETEWPDFRG
+931 KPLTKFEAEWPDFRG
-946 NSSNNAVTA
+946 NSDNNAVA
-955 TKTPVSAEDGMLY
+955 AAKTPIAAADGMLY

-993 ILVDSALIVYAGN
+993 ILVDGALIVYAGN

-1098 VCLSVTDEKPNEKL
+1098 VCLSITDEKPNEKL

-1136 DFMLLGTDDG
+1136 NFMLLGTDDG

-1171 DKPRGDVR
+1171 DVPRGDVR
-1179 SSICYADGAYYATS
+1179 SSICYADGAYYTTS

-1202 LSADKRSIAKVDI
+1202 LSTDKRSIAKSEL

-1233 VYNGR
+1233 VYKGR

-1285 TAYAE
+1285 TAYE
-1290 NGNDYVYVY
+1290 QNGSGYVYVY

-1309 RMLRDTKGQKTAD
+1309 RMLRDAKGQKTPD
-1322 LITVEEGKNTAY
+1322 LITVEEAKNTAY
-1334 AIFTPNGAQAQY
+1334 AIFTPSGAQAQY

-1351 IVDENGTIYF
+1351 IVDENGTLYF

-1369 AYGSTIK
+1369 AYGSMITK
-1376 ELKASTSIKT
+1376 LEATTTVDT
-1386 YEAGKAFS
+1386 YEAGKVFS

-1400 TATLANGETR
+1400 TATLANVETR
-1410 NVTAMMSAPTE
+1410 DVTAMMSAPTTPLE
-1421 ALKAGQ
+1421 AEQ
-1427 TEVTLTFGKGQ
+1427 TAVTLTLGKGQ
-1438 TMYHNVNV
+1438 TMYHNVPTG
-1446 ENSNTMKTEE
+1446 SAMKTEE
-1456 IAPITIDLSIRVE
+1456 IAPITVELSVRVE

-1476 DTLRYHYDAV
+1476 KTLRYHYNAA
-1486 SGKLIVTGTF
+1486 SGKLTVTGTF
-1496 KSGQTLIAA
+1496 ESGQTLIAA
-1505 CYDANGRMIQ
+1505 CYDGNGRMLE
-1515 VQTLDRVGNLT
+1515 VQTLTGAGDLK
-1526 LNTNGARIRL
+1526 LNMSSAKIKL
-1536 FLLDKDSKPVCPAV
+1536 FLLDEDSKPVCAAV
-1550 TVKDS
+1550 TVKEL
-1555 TT
+1555 TK

>member
-1 MKLKRLISALLLL
+1 MKLKRIISALLLL
-14 AMLLSCLPFSAL
+14 ALLLSCLPLTAL
-26 AVETGTPDVGDVPT
+26 AVETGTPDVSDVPT
-40 SEITGIM
+40 SETTEIENT
-47 DVDSPAE
+47 DSLAE

-67 LAATAAERVII
+67 LAATAAKRVII

-94 LLASGHTFE
+94 LLASGHTFD
-103 GLEDGSVYRIDGVA
+103 GLEDGNVYRIDGVA
-117 GEFQRSDETGDYSL
+117 GEFQRSDEAGEYSL
-131 TKQASEISFFCFV
+131 TKQASEISFFCFT
-144 ENGTA
+144 EGETA
-149 KPSEARQALI
+149 KPSEARQTLI
-159 RTMADYLCEEA
+159 STMADYLCEEA
-170 DVRAYAKDVYDA
+170 DVRAYAKDAYDA
-182 ALRQFVGISDEAAS
+182 ALRQFVGISDEKAS
-196 TCAAQITAK
+196 SCAAQITAK
-205 IGEYKTSLGSTISV
+205 IEAYKNSLGNTTPV
-219 TFSGTD
+219 AFSGMGD
-225 EDCTITAVSTYGK
+225 GCKITAVSAYGK
-238 VYHDTEHPG
+238 IYDDTEHPD
-247 TLNLPDGSYDFTVQK
+247 TLNLPDGSYDFTVQR

-267 SGKIS
+267 SGTIS

-281 AMPEGGWLDT
+281 TMPSGGWLDINK
-291 SSFAVSN
+291 FEVSN

-322 TAKVPDTFSK
+322 TAKIPDTFSG

-340 SDVTAAAIY
+340 SGVTAK
-349 TATAIYTDTTQT
+349 AIYTDTTQT
-361 EQKTAVTLGS
+361 EQKTAITLGS
-371 YNSSI
+371 YNSPI
-376 SNVLVKNCV
+376 TKVLAKNCV
-385 GNTATIRLSKKA
+385 GNTVTIRLNKQGG
-397 DANGFTQSEDYTLQL
+397 ANGFTQSEDYTLQL
-412 DRMPTLST
+412 DRMPTLAS

-426 GAAQAAKEPFAP
+426 GAAQAAKETFAP
-438 AETLAYT
+438 EKTFAYT
-445 YPVLSTAASVQ
+445 YPVLSTAGSVQ
-456 IKPTAFATGSKIT
+456 IKPTAFAAGSEIT
-469 VNGEALTD
+469 VDGKALTG

-707 YYLHF
+707 YALHF
-712 NRKLSLEADGLTLQV
+712 NRTLSLEAVSLAPQP
-727 GGDPLTLNRLNADG
+727 GGDPLTLDQLGADG
-741 EETGAL
+741 KETGL
-747 GFAFGTE
+747 HGFKPGIET
-754 HYSVTVPAAQPSI
+754 YSVTVPAAQPSV

-773 RNKMLRYGDTDNS
+773 RNKALRYGDTDNG
-786 YTLRIAVDGKD
+786 YVLEIAVDGTL
-797 VAEGTEAEIPLN
+797 VTEGTQAEISLN
-809 GTEVSQKITLTLS
+809 GTEAPQTISLTLS

-844 SFKIDP
+844 SFEIDP

-858 EAVSG
+858 EVVSG

-890 YLGKSGTMTLEEQN
+890 YVGRSGSMTLDD
-904 GTLQLVLDGTAQ
+904 GQLVLDGTAQ
-916 GTGSV
+916 GAGSV
-921 SLMLDKAAGG
+921 SLTLVEAAAS
-931 KPLTEFETEWPDFRG
+931 KPLTKYEAEWPDFRG
-946 NSSNNAVTA
+946 NSDNNAVT
-955 TKTPVSAEDGMLY
+955 TKKTPVSAEDGMLY

-993 ILVDSALIVYAGN
+993 ILVNGALIVYAGN

-1014 TGETI
+1014 TGETL

-1057 TLESLWV
+1057 TLDSLWI

-1084 YTGFWNGETKDANY
+1084 YTGFWNGETGDANY
-1098 VCLSVTDEKPNEKL
+1098 VCLSVTDEDPDKTL

-1136 DFMLLGTDDG
+1136 EFMLLGTDDG
-1146 ETGYTKGHGS
+1146 EQGYTNGYGS

-1202 LSADKRSIAKVDI
+1202 LSADKRSIAKADI
-1215 LALENGTG
+1215 LALANGTG

-1238 AYVGVSGSAQFDAY
+1238 AYVGVSGRAQFDAY

-1263 GAMSIAYR
+1263 GTMSIAYR
-1271 VETKGYPQTSGLLS
+1271 VETKGYPQTSGLLT
-1285 TAYAE
+1285 TAYE
-1290 NGNDYVYVY
+1290 KNGNDYVYVY

-1309 RMLRDTKGQKTAD
+1309 RMLRDTKGQKTPD
-1322 LITVEEGKNTAY
+1322 LITVEERKNTAY

-1369 AYGSTIK
+1369 AYGSTITK
-1376 ELKASTSIKT
+1376 LKASTTVDT
-1386 YEAGKAFS
+1386 YEVGKAFS

-1400 TATLANGETR
+1400 TATLANGEKR
-1410 NVTAMMSAPTE
+1410 DVTAMMSAPIE
-1421 ALKAGQ
+1421 ELKAGQ

-1438 TMYHNVNV
+1438 TMYHNVPVGNA
-1446 ENSNTMKTEE
+1446 MKTEE
-1456 IAPITIDLSIRVE
+1456 IAPMIVELVIQVE
-1469 DPTKPIG
+1469 DSTKPIG
-1476 DTLRYHYDAV
+1476 GTLRYHYDAV
-1486 SGKLIVTGTF
+1486 SGKLTVTGTF
-1496 KSGQTLIAA
+1496 ESGQTLIAA
-1505 CYDANGRMIQ
+1505 CYDANGRMLE
-1515 VQTLDRVGNLT
+1515 VQTLTAEGNKT
-1526 LNTNGARIRL
+1526 LAKNSAKIKL

>member
-1 MKLKRLISALLLL
+1 MKLKRIISALLLL
-14 AMLLSCLPFSAL
+14 ALLLSCLPLTAL
-26 AVETGTPDVGDVPT
+26 AVEAETPDAGNVPS
-40 SEITGIM
+40 SETTEL
-47 DVDSPAE
+47 VDTDGPTE
-54 PVTLAGNSDGSFY
+54 PVTLANDSDSFFY
-67 LAATAAERVII
+67 LAATAADRVII
-78 APECVN
+78 APERVN
-84 YTAGQTIAQA
+84 YAAGQTIAQA
-94 LLASGHTFE
+94 LLASGHTFD
-103 GLEDGSVYRIDGVA
+103 GLEDGNVYRIDGVA
-117 GEFQRSDETGDYSL
+117 GEFQRSDEAGEYSL
-131 TKQASEISFFCFV
+131 TKQASEISFFCFT
-144 ENGTA
+144 EGETA
-149 KPSEARQALI
+149 KPSEARQTLI
-159 RTMADYLCEEA
+159 STMADYLCEEA
-170 DVRAYAKDVYDA
+170 DVRAYAKDAYDA
-182 ALRQFVGISDEAAS
+182 ALRQFVGISDEKAS
-196 TCAAQITAK
+196 SCAVQITAK

-638 ESNGNMEVLFSRVTS
+638 ESNGNVEVLFSRVTS

-712 NRKLSLEADGLTLQV
+712 NRTLSLEADGLTLQV
-727 GGDPLTLNRLNADG
+727 GSDPLTLNRLNADG
-741 EETGAL
+741 EETGTL
-747 GFAFGTE
+747 GFAPGTE
-754 HYSVTVPAAQPSI
+754 HYSVTVPAAQPSV
-767 SLAAVL
+767 LLTAAL
-773 RNKMLRYGDTDNS
+773 RNTTLRYGDTDNG
-786 YTLRIAVDGKD
+786 YALKIAVDEAF
-797 VAEGTEAEIPLN
+797 VTEGTQAEIPLN
-809 GTEVSQKITLTLS
+809 RTEVPQTITLTLA
-822 HPNAPAERVYT
+822 HPNAPADRVYT

-844 SFKIDP
+844 SFEIDP

-875 FSTGFTYNYLLTAPG
+875 FSTGFTYKYLLTAPG
-890 YLGKSGTMTLEEQN
+890 YVGRSGSMTLDDGQF
-904 GTLQLVLDGTAQ
+904 VLDGTAQ
-916 GTGSV
+916 GAGSV
-921 SLMLDKAAGG
+921 RLTLVKAAEG
-931 KPLTEFETEWPDFRG
+931 KPLTRFEAEWPDFRG
-946 NSSNNAVTA
+946 NSSNNAVT
-955 TKTPVSAEDGMLY
+955 TKKTPVSAEAGMLY
-968 WAKKIGSFSTGTDGN
+968 WAKKIGLFSTGTSGN

-993 ILVDSALIVYAGN
+993 ILVNGALIVYAGS

-1014 TGETI
+1014 TGETL

-1057 TLESLWV
+1057 TLDSLWL

-1084 YTGFWNGETKDANY
+1084 YTGFWKGETGDANY
-1098 VCLSVTDEKPNEKL
+1098 VCLSVTDEDPDEPL

-1126 FYWAGAYVSK
+1126 FYWAGAYVSE

-1146 ETGYTKGHGS
+1146 EQGYTNGHGS
-1156 ILLMDPKTGRVLDRT
+1156 ILLLDPKTGRVLDRT
-1171 DKPRGDVR
+1171 DAPRGDVR
-1179 SSICYADGAYYATS
+1179 SSICYDSESSAYYATS
-1193 KGGDFIRIT
+1193 KGGDFIRIK
-1202 LSADKRSIAKVDI
+1202 LAEDHRSIAQVDM
-1215 LALENGTG
+1215 LALANGVG

-1285 TAYAE
+1285 TAYE
-1290 NGNDYVYVY
+1290 KNGNDYVYVY

-1376 ELKASTSIKT
+1376 ELKASTSINT
-1386 YEAGKAFS
+1386 YETGKAFS
-1394 MEGVTV
+1394 MKGVTV

-1410 NVTAMMSAPTE
+1410 DVTAMMSAPTE

-1427 TEVTLTFGKGQ
+1427 STVTLTFGKGQ
-1438 TMYHNVNV
+1438 TMYHNVPVGNA
-1446 ENSNTMKTEE
+1446 MKTEE
-1456 IAPITIDLSIRVE
+1456 IAPITINLSVRVE
-1469 DPTKPIG
+1469 DPTKPISG
-1476 DTLRYHYDAV
+1476 TLRYQYDAA

-1496 KSGQTLIAA
+1496 EPGQTLIAA
-1505 CYDANGRMIQ
+1505 CYDANGRMLE
-1515 VQTLDRVGNLT
+1515 VQTLTAEGDKT
-1526 LNTNGARIRL
+1526 LAKNSAKIKL

>member
-1 MKLKRLISALLLL
+1 MKLKRIISALLLL
-14 AMLLSCLPFSAL
+14 ALLLSCLPLTAL
-26 AVETGTPDVGDVPT
+26 AVEAETPDAGNVPS
-40 SEITGIM
+40 SETTEL
-47 DVDSPAE
+47 VDTDGPTE
-54 PVTLAGNSDGSFY
+54 PVTLANDSDSFFY
-67 LAATAAERVII
+67 LAATAADRVII
-78 APECVN
+78 APERVN
-84 YTAGQTIAQA
+84 YAAGQTIAQA
-94 LLASGHTFE
+94 LLASGHTFD
-103 GLEDGSVYRIDGVA
+103 GLEDGNVYRIDGVA
-117 GEFQRSDETGDYSL
+117 GEFQRSDEAGEYSL
-131 TKQASEISFFCFV
+131 TKQASEISFFCFT
-144 ENGTA
+144 EGETA
-149 KPSEARQALI
+149 KPSEARQTLI
-159 RTMADYLCEEA
+159 STVADYLCEEA
-170 DVRAYAKDVYDA
+170 DVRAYAKDAYDA
-182 ALRQFVGISDEAAS
+182 ALRQFVGISDEKAS
-196 TCAAQITAK
+196 SCAVQITAK
-205 IGEYKTSLGSTISV
+205 IGEYKTSLGSTTSV

-291 SSFAVSN
+291 SKFEVSN
-298 DYNNDYHTGFN
+298 DYNNAYHTGFDT
-309 AGKYVLEQSDHTF
+309 GKYVLEQSDHAF
-322 TAKVPDTFSK
+322 IAKIPDTFSGQ
-332 DLYLYLPA
+332 LFLYLPK
-340 SDVTAAAIY
+340 SDV

-371 YNSSI
+371 YNSPI
-376 SNVLVKNCV
+376 YKVLAKNCV
-385 GNTATIRLSKKA
+385 GNTVTIRLSKK
-397 DANGFTQSEDYTLQL
+397 DGANGFTQSEDYTLQL
-412 DRMPTLST
+412 DRMPTLAA

-426 GAAQAAKEPFAP
+426 GAAQAAKETFAP
-438 AETLAYT
+438 EKTFAYT
-445 YPVLSTAASVQ
+445 YPVLSTAGSVQ
-456 IKPTAFATGSKIT
+456 IKPTAFAAGSEIT
-469 VNGEALTD
+469 VDGKALTG
-477 GSADVA
+477 GSAEVT
-483 LKGNTTT
+483 LTEEKTEVP
-490 VSVVVENSG
+490 VSVKNSA
-499 YATTYTLTFEKASG
+499 YSTTYTLTFEKASG
-513 KEITFEI
+513 KEVTFNM
-520 GSGVTLEIYNKNGN
+520 GSGITLEVYNKNGN
-534 LIKKQE
+534 LIGRWIDQ
-540 KQEKPQLVECF
+540 PFVGCDLV
-551 LIPDMEYYYIAT
+551 PDTGYYYIAT
-563 KDTYYHETQNFSVTP
+563 KDTYYHETQTFSVTADSAPSFP
-578 TLTGF
+578 T
-583 TAINVAIQ
+583 INVAAR
-591 PVLTSLAFGY
+591 PALTSLAFGY
-601 NASNDYGKYGKYT
+601 NPSNDYGKYGEYA
-614 GNDVTSHTYTVT
+614 GSGVASHTYTVT

-638 ESNGNMEVLFSRVTS
+638 ESNGKMEILFSRVTS
-653 TANCGSETTVP
+653 TANCGSKASVS
-664 IPQSGETDSGTLLN
+664 IKQSGKTDNGTLLN

-692 LRVSKKSGSKTYYTD
+692 LRVSQTDGGKTYYTD
-707 YYLHF
+707 YELHF
-712 NRKLSLEADGLTLQV
+712 KRKLSLETDGLTLRRD
-727 GGDPLTLNRLNADG
+727 GDLLTLNRLDADG
-741 EETGAL
+741 KETGTL
-747 GFAFGTE
+747 GFAPGTE
-754 HYSVTVPAAQPSI
+754 QYSVTVPAAQPSI

-773 RNKMLRYGDTDNS
+773 RNKMLRYGDTDNG
-786 YTLRIAVDGKD
+786 YMLRIAVDGKD

-809 GTEVSQKITLTLS
+809 GTEASQTITLRLS
-822 HPNAPAERVYT
+822 HPNVPADRVYT
-833 ITVKKAASIKV
+833 ITVKKAAST
-844 SFKIDP
+844 KIQFALNP

-863 SRVWPDENGAYP
+863 SRVWPDEDGAYP

-890 YLGKSGTMTLEEQN
+890 YLGKSGRMTLEEKD
-904 GTLQLVLDGTAQ
+904 GTLQLILDGKAQ
-916 GTGSV
+916 GADSV
-921 SLMLDKAAGG
+921 SLTLEKAAEG
-931 KPLTEFETEWPDFRG
+931 KPLTKFEAEWPDFRG
-946 NSSNNAVTA
+946 NSDNNAVTA
-955 TKTPVSAEDGMLY
+955 AKTPIAAADGMLY
-968 WAKKIGSFSTGTDGN
+968 WAKKIGSFSTGIDGN

-1098 VCLSVTDEKPNEKL
+1098 VCLSITDEKPNEKL

-1136 DFMLLGTDDG
+1136 NFMLLGTDDG

-1171 DKPRGDVR
+1171 DAPRGDVR

-1215 LALENGTG
+1215 LALENGVG

-1376 ELKASTSIKT
+1376 ELKASTSINT
-1386 YEAGKAFS
+1386 YETGKAFS
-1394 MEGVTV
+1394 MKGVTV

-1410 NVTAMMSAPTE
+1410 DVTAMMSAPTE

-1427 TEVTLTFGKGQ
+1427 STVTLTFGKGQ
-1438 TMYHNVNV
+1438 TMYHNVPVGNA
-1446 ENSNTMKTEE
+1446 MKTEE
-1456 IAPITIDLSIRVE
+1456 IAPITINLSVRVE
-1469 DPTKPIG
+1469 DPTKPISG
-1476 DTLRYHYDAV
+1476 TLRYQYDAA

-1496 KSGQTLIAA
+1496 EPGQTLIAA
-1505 CYDANGRMIQ
+1505 CYDANGRMLE
-1515 VQTLDRVGNLT
+1515 VQTLTAEGDKT
-1526 LNTNGARIRL
+1526 LAKNSAKIKL

>member
-1 MKLKRLISALLLL
+1 MKLKRLISVLLLL

-67 LAATAAERVII
+67 LAATAAKRVII
-78 APECVN
+78 APERVN

-205 IGEYKTSLGSTISV
+205 IGEYEASLRSTRLV
-219 TFSGTD
+219 TFSGMGA
-225 EDCTITAVSTYGK
+225 DCTITAVSAYGK
-238 VYHDTEHPG
+238 TYDDTEHPG
-247 TLNLPDGSYDFTVQK
+247 TLNLPDGSYDFTAQK

-267 SGKIS
+267 SGTIS
-272 VPGTTAVTV
+272 VPGTTFVTV
-281 AMPEGGWLDT
+281 SMPDGGWLDT
-291 SSFAVSN
+291 SKFEVSN
-298 DYNNDYHTGFN
+298 DYNNAYHTGFDT
-309 AGKYVLEQSDHTF
+309 GKYVLEQSDHAF
-322 TAKVPDTFSK
+322 IAKIPDTFSGQ
-332 DLYLYLPA
+332 LFLYLPK
-340 SDVTAAAIY
+340 SDV

-371 YNSSI
+371 YNSPI
-376 SNVLVKNCV
+376 YKVLAKNCV
-385 GNTATIRLSKKA
+385 GNTVTIRLSKK
-397 DANGFTQSEDYTLQL
+397 DGANGFTQSEDYTLQL
-412 DRMPTLST
+412 DRMPTLSS
-420 LLVTAG
+420 LAVTAG
-426 GAAQAAKEPFAP
+426 GAAQAAKETFAP
-438 AETLAYT
+438 EKTFAYT
-445 YPVLSTAASVQ
+445 YPVLSTAGSVQ
-456 IKPTAFATGSKIT
+456 IKPTAFAAGSEIT
-469 VNGEALTD
+469 VDGKALTG
-477 GSADVA
+477 GSAEVT
-483 LKGNTTT
+483 LTEEKTEVP
-490 VSVVVENSG
+490 VSVKNSA
-499 YATTYTLTFEKASG
+499 YSTTYTLTFEKASG
-513 KEITFEI
+513 KEVTFTM
-520 GSGVTLEIYNKNGN
+520 GSGITLEVYNKNGN
-534 LIKKQE
+534 LIGRWINQ
-540 KQEKPQLVECF
+540 PFVGCDLV
-551 LIPDMEYYYIAT
+551 PDTGYYYIAT
-563 KDTYYHETQNFSVTP
+563 KDTYYHEMQTFSVTASSTP
-578 TLTGF
+578 SF
-583 TAINVAIQ
+583 SNINVSTQ
-591 PVLTSLAFGY
+591 PKLTSLAFGY
-601 NASNDYGKYGKYT
+601 NASKDYGKYGKYT
-614 GNDVTSHTYTVT
+614 GSDVTSHTYTVT

-638 ESNGNMEVLFSRVTS
+638 ESNGKMEVLFSRVTS
-653 TANCGSETTVP
+653 TANCGSKTTVP
-664 IPQSGETDSGTLLN
+664 IPQSGEDDNGTLLN

-692 LRVSKKSGSKTYYTD
+692 LRVSKKSGSTTYYAD
-707 YYLHF
+707 YLLHF
-712 NRKLSLEADGLTLQV
+712 NRKLSLEADGLTLRRD
-727 GGDPLTLNRLNADG
+727 GDPLTLNRLNADG

-754 HYSVTVPAAQPSI
+754 RYSVTVPAAQPSI

-773 RNKMLRYGDTDNS
+773 RNKMLRYGDTDNG

-809 GTEVSQKITLTLS
+809 GTEASQTITLTLA
-822 HPNAPAERVYT
+822 HPDAPSVRVYT
-833 ITVKKAASIKV
+833 ITVKKAAST
-844 SFKIDP
+844 KIHFTLNP

-904 GTLQLVLDGTAQ
+904 GTLQLVLDDTPQ

-921 SLMLDKAAGG
+921 SLTLEKATES
-931 KPLTEFETEWPDFRG
+931 KPLTKFEAEWPDFRG
-946 NSSNNAVTA
+946 NSDNNAVA
-955 TKTPVSAEDGMLY
+955 AAKTPIAATDGMLY
-968 WAKKIGSFSTGTDGN
+968 WAKKIGSFSTGIDGN

-1098 VCLSVTDEKPNEKL
+1098 VCLSITDEKPNEKL

-1136 DFMLLGTDDG
+1136 NFMLLGTDDG

-1171 DKPRGDVR
+1171 DVPRGDVR
-1179 SSICYADGAYYATS
+1179 SSICYADGAYYTTS

-1202 LSADKRSIAKVDI
+1202 LSTDKRSIAKSEL

-1233 VYNGR
+1233 VYKGR

-1285 TAYAE
+1285 TAYE
-1290 NGNDYVYVY
+1290 QNGSGYVYVY

-1309 RMLRDTKGQKTAD
+1309 RMLRDAKGQKTPD
-1322 LITVEEGKNTAY
+1322 LITVEEAKNTAY
-1334 AIFTPNGAQAQY
+1334 AIFTPSGAQAQY

-1351 IVDENGTIYF
+1351 IVDENGTLYF

-1369 AYGSTIK
+1369 AYGSMITK
-1376 ELKASTSIKT
+1376 LEATTTVDT
-1386 YEAGKAFS
+1386 YEAGKVFS

-1410 NVTAMMSAPTE
+1410 DVTAMMSAPTTPLE
-1421 ALKAGQ
+1421 AGQ
-1427 TEVTLTFGKGQ
+1427 TAVTLTLGKGQ
-1438 TMYHNVNV
+1438 TMYHNVPTG
-1446 ENSNTMKTEE
+1446 SAMKTEE
-1456 IAPITIDLSIRVE
+1456 IAPITVELSVRVE

-1476 DTLRYHYDAV
+1476 KTLRYHYNAA
-1486 SGKLIVTGTF
+1486 SGKLTVTGTF
-1496 KSGQTLIAA
+1496 ESGQTLIAA
-1505 CYDANGRMIQ
+1505 CYDGNGRMLE
-1515 VQTLDRVGNLT
+1515 VQTLTGAGDLK
-1526 LNTNGARIRL
+1526 LNMSSAKIKL
-1536 FLLDKDSKPVCPAV
+1536 FLLDEDSKPVCAAV
-1550 TVKDS
+1550 TVKEL
-1555 TT
+1555 TK

>member
-1 MKLKRLISALLLL
+1 MKLKRITAALLLL
-14 AMLLSCLPFSAL
+14 AMLLSCLPLTAL
-26 AVETGTPDVGDVPT
+26 AVETGTPDVSDVPT
-40 SEITGIM
+40 SETTEIENT
-47 DVDSPAE
+47 DSLAA

-67 LAATAAERVII
+67 LAATAAKRVII
-78 APECVN
+78 APERVN

-117 GEFQRSDETGDYSL
+117 GEFQRSDETGDHSL

-159 RTMADYLCEEA
+159 CTMADYLCEEA
-170 DVRAYAKDVYDA
+170 DVRAYAKDVYDE
-182 ALRQFVGISDEAAS
+182 ALRQLVGISDENAS

-205 IGEYKTSLGSTISV
+205 IGEYETSLRSTRTVI
-219 TFSGTD
+219 FSGMGD
-225 EDCTITAVSTYGK
+225 GCKITAVSAYGK
-238 VYHDTEHPG
+238 IYDDTEYPG

-272 VPGTTAVTV
+272 VPETKTVSVT
-281 AMPEGGWLDT
+281 MPDGGWLAT

-322 TAKVPDTFSK
+322 TAKIPDTFSG

-340 SDVTAAAIY
+340 SGVTAK
-349 TATAIYTDTTQT
+349 AIYTDTTQT
-361 EQKTAVTLGS
+361 EQKTAITLGS
-371 YNSSI
+371 YNSPI
-376 SNVLVKNCV
+376 SKVLAKNCV
-385 GNTATIRLSKKA
+385 GNTVTIRLNKQGG
-397 DANGFTQSEDYTLQL
+397 ANGFTQSEDYTLQL
-412 DRMPTLST
+412 DRMPTLSALT
-420 LLVTAG
+420 VTAG
-426 GAAQAAKEPFAP
+426 GAAQAAKENFAP
-438 AETLAYT
+438 EKTFAYT

-456 IKPTAFATGSKIT
+456 IQPTAFSAG
-469 VNGEALTD
+469 GEIIVDGKALTG
-477 GSADVA
+477 GSAEVT
-483 LKGNTTT
+483 LTEEKTEVP
-490 VSVVVENSG
+490 VSVKNSA
-499 YATTYTLTFEKASG
+499 YSTTYTLTFEKASG
-513 KEITFEI
+513 KEVTFNM
-520 GSGVTLEIYNKNGN
+520 GSGITLEVYNKNGN
-534 LIKKQE
+534 LIGRWIDQ
-540 KQEKPQLVECF
+540 PFVGCDLV
-551 LIPDMEYYYIAT
+551 PDTGYYYIAT
-563 KDTYYHETQNFSVTP
+563 KDTYYHETQTFSVTADSAPSFP
-578 TLTGF
+578 T
-583 TAINVAIQ
+583 INVAAR
-591 PVLTSLAFGY
+591 PALTSLAFGY
-601 NASNDYGKYGKYT
+601 NPSNDYGKYGEYA
-614 GNDVTSHTYTVT
+614 GSGVASHTYTVT

-638 ESNGNMEVLFSRVTS
+638 ESNGKMEILFSRVTS
-653 TANCGSETTVP
+653 TANCGSKASVS
-664 IPQSGETDSGTLLN
+664 IKQSGKTDNGTLLN

-692 LRVSKKSGSKTYYTD
+692 LRVSQTDGGKTYYTD
-707 YYLHF
+707 YELHF
-712 NRKLSLEADGLTLQV
+712 KRKLSLETDGLTLRRD
-727 GGDPLTLNRLNADG
+727 GDLLTLNRLDADG
-741 EETGAL
+741 KETGTL
-747 GFAFGTE
+747 GFAPGTE
-754 HYSVTVPAAQPSI
+754 QYSATVPAAQPSV

-773 RNKMLRYGDTDNS
+773 RNKTLRYGDTDNG
-786 YTLRIAVDGKD
+786 YALKIAVDGKI
-797 VAEGTEAEIPLN
+797 VTEGTAAEIPLN

-822 HPNAPAERVYT
+822 HPDAPSERVYT
-833 ITVKKAASIKV
+833 ITVKKAAST
-844 SFKIDP
+844 KIHFTLNP

-904 GTLQLVLDGTAQ
+904 GTLQLVLDDTPQ

-921 SLMLDKAAGG
+921 SLTLEKATES
-931 KPLTEFETEWPDFRG
+931 KPLTKFEAEWPDFRG
-946 NSSNNAVTA
+946 NSDNNAVT
-955 TKTPVSAEDGMLY
+955 TKKTPVSAEAGMLY
-968 WAKKIGSFSTGTDGN
+968 WAKKIGSFSTGIDGN

-1098 VCLSVTDEKPNEKL
+1098 VCLSITDEKPNEKL

-1136 DFMLLGTDDG
+1136 NFMLLGTDDG

-1171 DKPRGDVR
+1171 DVPRGDVR
-1179 SSICYADGAYYATS
+1179 SSICYADGAYYTTS

-1202 LSADKRSIAKVDI
+1202 LSADKRSIAKSEL

-1233 VYNGR
+1233 VYKGR

-1285 TAYAE
+1285 TAYE
-1290 NGNDYVYVY
+1290 QNGSGYVYVY

-1309 RMLRDTKGQKTAD
+1309 RMLRDAKGQKTPD
-1322 LITVEEGKNTAY
+1322 LITVEEAKNTAY
-1334 AIFTPNGAQAQY
+1334 AIFTPSGAQAQY

-1351 IVDENGTIYF
+1351 IVDENGTLYF

-1369 AYGSTIK
+1369 AYGSMITK
-1376 ELKASTSIKT
+1376 LEATTTVDT
-1386 YEAGKAFS
+1386 YEAGKVFS

-1410 NVTAMMSAPTE
+1410 NVTAMMSAPSTPLE
-1421 ALKAGQ
+1421 AGQ
-1427 TEVTLTFGKGQ
+1427 TAVTLTLGKGQ
-1438 TMYHNVNV
+1438 TMYHNVPTG
-1446 ENSNTMKTEE
+1446 SAMKTEE
-1456 IAPITIDLSIRVE
+1456 IAPITVELSVRVE

-1476 DTLRYHYDAV
+1476 KTLRYHYNAA
-1486 SGKLIVTGTF
+1486 SGKLTVTGTF
-1496 KSGQTLIAA
+1496 ESGQTLIAA
-1505 CYDANGRMIQ
+1505 CYDANGRMLE
-1515 VQTLDRVGNLT
+1515 VQTLTTEGEKT
-1526 LNTNGARIRL
+1526 LSRSKDSAKIKL
-1536 FLLDKDSKPVCPAV
+1536 FLLDSDSKPVCSAV
-1550 TVKDS
+1550 TVKNS
-1555 TT
+1555 IN